1 MKYMLRL
8 NWRENKFQ
16 TMKKKNHLI
25 ALSVLIASLVGCNG
39 GTDSSTTQ
47 PGSNNPTTPTA
58 PSTQQ
63 PEKKTG
69 TVTIGAVEHGSVTA
83 DKMTAEVGADVTF
96 TVTPDENYSVK
107 SFKVNNDEKQ
117 LNDSNQV
124 VVKMVEGGLTVSAE
138 FEINSAAVT
147 ITQADHGSISA
158 DKSTAKIGE
167 NVTFTVAPEAN
178 YVVSSFKVNGADVA
192 LDGNNQAVVVMV
204 AGGLNVTASFELG
217 SGTVTI
223 GTIEHGAVTAD
234 KMTAKIG
241 EDVTFKITSE
251 TGYDVSFFKV
261 NGSDVDY
268 ETKEDSTTGKT
279 YGEAKVKMVSGGLTV
294 TAEFKLGVYPIEWD
308 TPTHGTIAVEGGKTQ
323 ATYGDEVKFIFTP
336 ETGYE
341 IKYLAINEEQVQAID
356 NTYTTIM
363 GEYGLF
369 VNVQF
374 GLENET
380 ITVNAGEHGTIEHK
394 NKVDDSQD
402 YLYGDTAVVTV
413 TPNEGFMIETITVDG
428 KAIEVPEDK
437 KGGYSFEQLVEKD
450 LNISATFTDVHTIS
464 EFTDSVINEI
474 KNAQDIKVKLA
485 GDVTLGVTLP
495 LAKGTTEYD
504 LDGHTI
510 TSTLNGMLRDANID
524 TETLKNKSVTLKN
537 GNIVSN
543 YDKGTVNVIDSSYL
557 AALTLDGVTV
567 SNSSISK
574 VNPITGIYCSS
585 TTETKILNST
595 INIKGSSNLGAY
607 GIGTNNLDGENKTIT
622 IDNTK
627 VTVTSDDFDNTAFL
641 GNTEGIK
648 VVVKN
653 STFTADRQAVIART
667 GNWDISGST
676 FVSTGKWLDAE
687 ANVTTNTKYKT
698 TAGSWGSGNEVVS
711 GGLILGDE
719 RTSAYNTPVVATL
732 KDNKFTVAK
741 GDKMSIHSD
750 GTVATTVTMDAL
762 TAVEAYGYDHDED
775 KTTVVTENNVVKKT
789 LKELNEMTTDDDAN
803 LYVTT
808 GLLTKIENAQYGNL
822 YLTDKATGEEL
833 YVYGTYLDNNYSF
846 DGTKFSFDKG
856 AKVITSDYLGKEIT
870 VAGTFKNYNGTTKE
884 LVNAV
889 VIDSSAEKVAA
900 KVVTEYDAEKGT
912 VTVEEG
918 KLGDKLKVTATP
930 KEGYKVSSIKVNDQ
944 ALTVAEDNTAEF
956 TAELNNKVV
965 VEFVSESAPVAKVY
979 NVSFNKDNNKKIVN
993 GYENNWTNVSDDIT
1007 YNVEN
1012 CNNNGTAEGQIGKT
1026 EWNYIRI
1033 GSKNN
1038 PSVGS
1043 IATATPFVEAIA
1055 ESAITID
1062 KVNVTYIN
1070 SIKLL
1075 VSTSKDFTTDTTTSY
1090 DVKVAKGEQITKIT
1104 TPVANAYYKYVIDC
1118 KQTNK
1123 KIGNGPI
1130 QISKITFTTVAE

>member
-1 MKYMLRL
+1 
-8 NWRENKFQ
+8 
-16 TMKKKNHLI
+16 MKKKNHLI

-39 GTDSSTTQ
+39 GNDSSTTQ

-58 PSTQQ
+58 PSTQK

-158 DKSTAKIGE
+158 DKSNAKIGE

-178 YVVSSFKVNGADVA
+178 YVVSSFKVNDADVA

-223 GTIEHGAVTAD
+223 GAVEHGAITAD

-241 EDVTFKITSE
+241 EDVTFKITSD
-251 TGYDVSFFKV
+251 TGYDVSSFKV
-261 NGSDVDY
+261 NGSDADY
-268 ETKEDSTTGKT
+268 VTKEDSTTGKT
-279 YGEAKVKMVSGGLTV
+279 YWEAKVKMVSGGLTV
-294 TAEFKLGVYPIEWD
+294 TAEFKLGVYSIEWD

-323 ATYGDEVKFIFTP
+323 ATYGEEVKFIFTP

-341 IKYLAINEEQVQAID
+341 IKYLTINEEQVQASD
-356 NTYTTIM
+356 NTYTTTM

-369 VNVQF
+369 VTVQF

-394 NKVDDSQD
+394 NKADDSQD

-437 KGGYSFEQLVEKD
+437 KGGYSFEQSVEKD

-510 TSTLNGMLRDANID
+510 TSTLNGMLRDANTDIA
-524 TETLKNKSVTLKN
+524 TFGNKSVTLKN
-537 GNIVSN
+537 GSIVSN

-557 AALTLDGVTV
+557 AAFTLDGVTV
-567 SNSSISK
+567 SNSSIST

-627 VTVTSDDFDNTAFL
+627 VTVTSDDFDNTGFL

-676 FVSTGKWLDAE
+676 FVSTGKWLNASE

-698 TAGSWGSGNEVVS
+698 TAGSWKAGNEVVS

-789 LKELNEMTTDDDAN
+789 FKELNEMTTDDDAN

-808 GLLTKIENAQYGNL
+808 GVLTKIENAQYGNL

-846 DGTKFSFDKG
+846 DGTEFLFDKG

-870 VAGTFKNYNGTTKE
+870 VAGTFKNYNGTKE

-918 KLGDKLKVTATP
+918 KVGDKLTVTATP

-944 ALTVAEDNTAEF
+944 ALTVADDNTAEF

-965 VEFVSESAPVAKVY
+965 VEFVSDSAPVAKVY
-979 NVSFNKDNNKKIVN
+979 TVSFVKDNCESSTDYVSNKAWKNTTDGLTYSIVN
-993 GYENNWTNVSDDIT
+993 
-1007 YNVEN
+1007 
-1012 CNNNGTAEGQIGKT
+1012 CANNNKGWDFIKA
-1026 EWNYIRI
+1026 
-1033 GSKNN
+1033 GSRKKD
-1038 PSVGS
+1038 S
-1043 IATATPFVEAIA
+1043 IAT
-1055 ESAITID
+1055 ITTD
-1062 KVNVTYIN
+1062 
-1070 SIKLL
+1070 SPLLKLL
-1075 VSTSKDFTTDTTTSY
+1075 LS
-1090 DVKVAKGEQITKIT
+1090 Q
-1104 TPVANAYYKYVIDC
+1104 
-1118 KQTNK
+1118 Q
-1123 KIGNGPI
+1123 
-1130 QISKITFTTVAE
+1130 

>member
-1 MKYMLRL
+1 
-8 NWRENKFQ
+8 
-16 TMKKKNHLI
+16 MKKKNHLI

-39 GTDSSTTQ
+39 GNDSSTTQ

-63 PEKKTG
+63 PVKKTG

-178 YVVSSFKVNGADVA
+178 YVVSSFKVNDADVA

-223 GTIEHGAVTAD
+223 GTFEHGSVTAD

-241 EDVTFKITSE
+241 EDVTFKITSD

-261 NGSDVDY
+261 NGSAVDY
-268 ETKEDSTTGKT
+268 VTKEDSTTGKT

-294 TAEFKLGVYPIEWD
+294 TAEFKLGVYSIEWD
-308 TPTHGTIAVEGGKTQ
+308 TPTHGTIAVEGDKKS

-336 ETGYE
+336 DTGYE
-341 IKYLAINEEQVQAID
+341 IKYLTINEEQVQWAND
-356 NTYTTIM
+356 NTYTTTM

-369 VNVQF
+369 VTVQF

-394 NKVDDSQD
+394 NKADDTQD

-464 EFTDSVINEI
+464 EFTDSVIAEI

-510 TSTLNGMLRDANID
+510 TSTLNGMLRDASTD
-524 TETLKNKSVTLKN
+524 TATFGNKSVTLKN
-537 GNIVSN
+537 GSIISN

-557 AALTLDGVTV
+557 AAFTLDGVTV
-567 SNSSISK
+567 SNSSIST

-585 TTETKILNST
+585 TTETKIFNST

-698 TAGSWGSGNEVVS
+698 TAGSWKSGNEVVS

-808 GLLTKIENAQYGNL
+808 GVLTEIKNTQFGNL

-833 YVYGTYLDNNYSF
+833 YVFGTYLDNTYSF
-846 DGTKFSFDKG
+846 DGTQFSFDQKG
-856 AKVITSDYLGKEIT
+856 AEVITSDYLGKEIT
-870 VAGTFKNYNGTTKE
+870 VAGTFKNFKGTKE

-900 KVVTEYDAEKGT
+900 KVVTEYDAEKGI

-918 KLGDKLKVTATP
+918 KLGDKLTVTATP
-930 KEGYKVSSIKVNDQ
+930 KEGYKVSSIKANDQ
-944 ALTVAEDNTAEF
+944 ALTVADDNTAEF

-979 NVSFNKDNNKKIVN
+979 NVSFNKENNKKGVG
-993 GYENNWTNVSDDIT
+993 GYENEWTNVSDGIT
-1007 YNVEN
+1007 YNVKN
-1012 CNNNGTAEGQIGKT
+1012 CNNNNNG
-1026 EWNYIRI
+1026 WDFIRI
-1033 GSKNN
+1033 GSKKKAY
-1038 PSVGS
+1038 VGS
-1043 IATATPFVEAIA
+1043 IATASAFTEAIA

-1075 VSTSKDFTTDTTTSY
+1075 VSTSVDFKTVTASY
-1090 DVKVAKGEQITKIT
+1090 DVKVASGKQTTKIT
-1104 TPVANAYYKYVIDC
+1104 TPVANAYYKYEIDC
-1118 KQTNK
+1118 KQAK
-1123 KIGNGPI
+1123 DNGPI

>member
-1 MKYMLRL
+1 MLRL
-8 NWRENKFQ
+8 NRRENKFQ

-39 GTDSSTTQ
+39 GNDSSTTQ

-178 YVVSSFKVNGADVA
+178 YVVSSFKVNDVDVA

-223 GTIEHGAVTAD
+223 GTMEHGAVTAD

-251 TGYDVSFFKV
+251 TGYEVNFFKV
-261 NGSDVDY
+261 NGISVKY
-268 ETKEDSTTGKT
+268 EAKEDPTTGKT

-294 TAEFKLGVYPIEWD
+294 TAEFKLAVYTIEWD
-308 TPTHGTIAVEGGKTQ
+308 TPAHGTIAVEGDKAS
-323 ATYGDEVKFIFTP
+323 ATYGEEVKFIFTP

-341 IKYLAINEEQVQAID
+341 IKYLTINEEQVQWAND

-369 VNVQF
+369 VTVQF

-394 NKVDDSQD
+394 NKADDTQD

-428 KAIEVPEDK
+428 KAIQVPEDK

-450 LNISATFTDVHTIS
+450 LNISATFTDVHIIS
-464 EFTDSVINEI
+464 EFTDSVIDEI

-485 GDVTLGVTLP
+485 GDVTLGVALP

-510 TSTLNGMLRDANID
+510 TSTLNGMLRDANTD
-524 TETLKNKSVTLKN
+524 TATFGNKSVTLKN
-537 GNIVSN
+537 GKIISN

-557 AALTLDGVTV
+557 AAFTLDGVTV
-567 SNSSISK
+567 SNSSIST

-627 VTVTSDDFDNTAFL
+627 VTVTSDDFDNTGFL

-676 FVSTGKWLDAE
+676 FVSTGKWLDASE
-687 ANVTTNTKYKT
+687 ANATTNTKYKT
-698 TAGSWGSGNEVVS
+698 TAGSWKTGNEVVS

-732 KDNKFTVAK
+732 KDNKFTVVK

-762 TAVEAYGYDHDED
+762 TAVETYGYDHDED

-808 GLLTKIENAQYGNL
+808 GVLTKIKNAQFGNL

-833 YVYGTYLDNNYSF
+833 YVFGTYLDNNYSF

-870 VAGTFKNYNGTTKE
+870 VAGTFKNSKGTKE
-884 LVNAV
+884 LVSAV

-918 KLGDKLKVTATP
+918 KLGDKLTVTATP

-944 ALTVAEDNTAEF
+944 ALTVADDNKAEF

-965 VEFVSESAPVAKVY
+965 VEFVSDSAPVAKVY
-979 NVSFNKDNNKKIVN
+979 NVLFNKDNNKDKVG
-993 GYENNWTNVSDDIT
+993 GYENEWTNVSDGIT
-1007 YNVEN
+1007 YNVKN
-1012 CNNNGTAEGQIGKT
+1012 CNNNNNG
-1026 EWNYIRI
+1026 WDFIRI
-1033 GSKNN
+1033 GSQKNA
-1038 PSVGS
+1038 SIGS
-1043 IATATPFVEAIA
+1043 IATASPFVEAIA
-1055 ESAITID
+1055 ESTIKID
-1062 KVNVTYIN
+1062 AVTSTSIN

-1075 VSTSKDFTTDTTTSY
+1075 VSTSKDFTTGTATY
-1090 DVKVAKGEQITKIT
+1090 NVNVAEGEQTTKIT
-1104 TPVANAYYKYVIDC
+1104 TPVANAYYRYVIDC
-1118 KQTNK
+1118 KK
-1123 KIGNGPI
+1123 ASKNGPI

>member
-1 MKYMLRL
+1 
-8 NWRENKFQ
+8 
-16 TMKKKNHLI
+16 MKKKNHLI

-147 ITQADHGSISA
+147 ITQANHGSISA

-178 YVVSSFKVNGADVA
+178 YVVSSFKVNDADVA

-223 GTIEHGAVTAD
+223 GTIEHGSVTAD

-279 YGEAKVKMVSGGLTV
+279 YWEAKVKMVSGGLTV
-294 TAEFKLGVYPIEWD
+294 TAEFKLGVYSIDWD
-308 TPTHGTIAVEGGKTQ
+308 APSHGTIAVEGGKTQ
-323 ATYGDEVKFIFTP
+323 ATYGEDVKFIFTP

-341 IKYLAINEEQVQAID
+341 IKSLTINEEQVQWAND
-356 NTYTTIM
+356 NTYTTTM

-394 NKVDDSQD
+394 NKADDSQN
-402 YLYGDTAVVTV
+402 YLYGNTAVVTV
-413 TPNEGFMIETITVDG
+413 TPNEGYMIETITVDG

-510 TSTLNGMLRDANID
+510 TSTLNGMLRDASTDIA
-524 TETLKNKSVTLKN
+524 TFGNKSVTLKN
-537 GNIVSN
+537 GSIVSN

-557 AALTLDGVTV
+557 AAFTLDGVTV
-567 SNSSISK
+567 SNSSIST

-627 VTVTSDDFDNTAFL
+627 VTVTSDDFDNTTFL

-698 TAGSWGSGNEVVS
+698 TAGSWRSGNEVVS

-775 KTTVVTENNVVKKT
+775 ETTVVTENNVVKKT
-789 LKELNEMTTDDDAN
+789 LKELNEMTTDDAN

-808 GLLTKIENAQYGNL
+808 GVLTEIKNTQFGNL

-833 YVYGTYLDNNYSF
+833 YVFGTYLDNNYSF
-846 DGTKFSFDKG
+846 DGTNFSFDKG
-856 AKVITSDYLGKEIT
+856 GAEVITSDYLGKEIT
-870 VAGTFKNYNGTTKE
+870 VAGTFKNFKGTKE

-918 KLGDKLKVTATP
+918 KLGDKLTVTATP

-944 ALTVAEDNTAEF
+944 ALTVTDDNTAEF

-979 NVSFNKDNNKKIVN
+979 TVSFVKANCESSTDYVSNKAWTNTTDGLTYSIVNCANNNKGWDFIK
-993 GYENNWTNVSDDIT
+993 
-1007 YNVEN
+1007 
-1012 CNNNGTAEGQIGKT
+1012 A
-1026 EWNYIRI
+1026 
-1033 GSKNN
+1033 GSKKKD
-1038 PSVGS
+1038 S
-1043 IATATPFVEAIA
+1043 IATITTDSPFAEAIA

-1062 KVNVTYIN
+1062 SVNDKFIN
-1070 SIKLL
+1070 SITLL

-1090 DVKVAKGEQITKIT
+1090 DVNVAEKEQTTKIT
-1104 TPVANAYYKYVIDC
+1104 TPVANAYYRYVIDC
-1118 KQTNK
+1118 KK
-1123 KIGNGPI
+1123 ASSNGPI
-1130 QISKITFTTVAE
+1130 AISKITFTTVAE

>member
-1 MKYMLRL
+1 
-8 NWRENKFQ
+8 
-16 TMKKKNHLI
+16 MKKKNHLI

-124 VVKMVEGGLTVSAE
+124 VVKMVEGGLTVSVE

-178 YVVSSFKVNGADVA
+178 YVVSSFKVNDADVA

-223 GTIEHGAVTAD
+223 GAVEHGAVTAD

-241 EDVTFKITSE
+241 EDVTFKIISD
-251 TGYDVSFFKV
+251 TGYDVSSFKV
-261 NGSDVDY
+261 NASDADY
-268 ETKEDSTTGKT
+268 VTKEDSTTGKT
-279 YGEAKVKMVSGGLTV
+279 YWEAKVKMVEGGLTV

-308 TPTHGTIAVEGGKTQ
+308 APTHGTIAVEGGKTQ
-323 ATYGDEVKFIFTP
+323 ATYGEEVKFIFTP

-341 IKYLAINEEQVQAID
+341 IKYLTINEEPVQWASD
-356 NTYTTIM
+356 NTYTTTM

-369 VNVQF
+369 VTVQF

-437 KGGYSFEQLVEKD
+437 KGRYSFEQLVEKD
-450 LNISATFTDVHTIS
+450 LTISATFTDVHTIS
-464 EFTDSVINEI
+464 EFTDSVIDEI

-485 GDVTLGVTLP
+485 GDVTLGVALP

-510 TSTLNGMLRDANID
+510 TSTLNGMLRDASTDIA
-524 TETLKNKSVTLKN
+524 TFGNKSVTLKN
-537 GNIVSN
+537 GSIISN

-557 AALTLDGVTV
+557 AAFTLDGVTV
-567 SNSSISK
+567 SNSSIST

-698 TAGSWGSGNEVVS
+698 TAGSWKAGNEVVS

-775 KTTVVTENNVVKKT
+775 ETTVVTENNVVKKT

-808 GLLTKIENAQYGNL
+808 GVLTEIKNTQFGNL

-833 YVYGTYLDNNYSF
+833 YVFGTYLDNNYSF
-846 DGTKFSFDKG
+846 DGTNFSFDKG
-856 AKVITSDYLGKEIT
+856 GAEVITSDYLGKEIT
-870 VAGTFKNYNGTTKE
+870 VAGTFKNFKGTKE

-918 KLGDKLKVTATP
+918 KLGDKLTVTATP
-930 KEGYKVSSIKVNDQ
+930 KAGYKVSSIKVNDQ
-944 ALTVAEDNTAEF
+944 ALTVADDNTAEF

-979 NVSFNKDNNKKIVN
+979 TVSFVKANCESSTDYVSNKAWTNTTDGLTYSIVNCANNNKGWDFIK
-993 GYENNWTNVSDDIT
+993 
-1007 YNVEN
+1007 
-1012 CNNNGTAEGQIGKT
+1012 A
-1026 EWNYIRI
+1026 
-1033 GSKNN
+1033 GSRKKD
-1038 PSVGS
+1038 S
-1043 IATATPFVEAIA
+1043 IATITTDSPFAEAIA

-1062 KVNVTYIN
+1062 SVNDKFIN
-1070 SIKLL
+1070 SITLL

-1090 DVKVAKGEQITKIT
+1090 DVNVAEKEQTTKIT
-1104 TPVANAYYKYVIDC
+1104 TPVANAYYRYVIDC
-1118 KQTNK
+1118 KK
-1123 KIGNGPI
+1123 ASSNGPI
-1130 QISKITFTTVAE
+1130 AISKITFTTVAE

>member
-1 MKYMLRL
+1 
-8 NWRENKFQ
+8 
-16 TMKKKNHLI
+16 MKKKNHLI

-39 GTDSSTTQ
+39 GNDSSTTQ

-63 PEKKTG
+63 PVKKTG

-178 YVVSSFKVNGADVA
+178 YVVSSFKVNDADVA
-192 LDGNNQAVVVMV
+192 LDDNNQAVVVMV

-223 GTIEHGAVTAD
+223 GTMEHGAVTAD

-241 EDVTFKITSE
+241 EDVTFKITSD

-261 NGSDVDY
+261 NGSDVGY
-268 ETKEDSTTGKT
+268 VTKEDPTTGKT

-294 TAEFKLGVYPIEWD
+294 TAEFKLGVYSIEWD
-308 TPTHGTIAVEGGKTQ
+308 TPTHGTIAVEGDKKS
-323 ATYGDEVKFIFTP
+323 ATYGEEVKFIFTP

-341 IKYLAINEEQVQAID
+341 IKYLTINEEQVQWASD
-356 NTYTTIM
+356 NTYTTTM

-369 VNVQF
+369 VTVQF

-394 NKVDDSQD
+394 NKADDSQD

-413 TPNEGFMIETITVDG
+413 TPNEGYMIETIIVDG

-464 EFTDSVINEI
+464 EFTDSVIDEI

-485 GDVTLGVTLP
+485 GDVTLGVALP

-510 TSTLNGMLRDANID
+510 TSTLNGMLRDANTD
-524 TETLKNKSVTLKN
+524 TATFVTKSITLKN
-537 GNIVSN
+537 GKIVSN

-557 AALTLDGVTV
+557 AAFTLDGVTV
-567 SNSSISK
+567 SNNTISTD
-574 VNPITGIYCSS
+574 NPITGIYCSS

-627 VTVTSDDFDNTAFL
+627 VTVTSDDFDNTGFL

-676 FVSTGKWLDAE
+676 FVSTGKWLDASE

-698 TAGSWGSGNEVVS
+698 TAGSWKAGNEVVS

-808 GLLTKIENAQYGNL
+808 GVLTEIKNAQYGNL

-833 YVYGTYLDNNYSF
+833 YVFGTYLDNNYSF
-846 DGTKFSFDKG
+846 DGTKFSFGKG
-856 AKVITSDYLGKEIT
+856 AEVITSDYLGKEIT
-870 VAGTFKNYNGTTKE
+870 VAGTFKNFKGTKE

-889 VIDSSAEKVAA
+889 VLDSSAEKVAA

-918 KLGDKLKVTATP
+918 KVGDKLTVTATP

-979 NVSFNKDNNKKIVN
+979 TVSFVKDNCQSSTDYVSGKAWTNTTDGLTYSIVN
-993 GYENNWTNVSDDIT
+993 CANSNK
-1007 YNVEN
+1007 
-1012 CNNNGTAEGQIGKT
+1012 Q
-1026 EWNYIRI
+1026 WNFIRA
-1033 GSKNN
+1033 GSKKQD
-1038 PSVGS
+1038 S
-1043 IATATPFVEAIA
+1043 IGTITTDKPFAEAIA
-1055 ESAITID
+1055 ESTIKID
-1062 KVNVTYIN
+1062 AVTPTSIN

-1075 VSTSKDFTTDTTTSY
+1075 VSTSADFTTDTTTSY
-1090 DVKVAKGEQITKIT
+1090 DVNVAKGEQTTKIT
-1104 TPVANAYYKYVIDC
+1104 TPVANAYYRYVIDC
-1118 KQTNK
+1118 KK
-1123 KIGNGPI
+1123 ASKNGPI
-1130 QISKITFTTVAE
+1130 QISKITFTTVAK

>member
-1 MKYMLRL
+1 
-8 NWRENKFQ
+8 
-16 TMKKKNHLI
+16 MKKKNHLI

-39 GTDSSTTQ
+39 GNDSSTTQ

-167 NVTFTVAPEAN
+167 EVTFTVAPEAN
-178 YVVSSFKVNGADVA
+178 YVVSSFKVNDADVA

-223 GTIEHGAVTAD
+223 GAVEHGAITAD

-241 EDVTFKITSE
+241 EDVTFKITSD
-251 TGYDVSFFKV
+251 TGYDVSSFKV

-268 ETKEDSTTGKT
+268 VTKEDSTTGKT
-279 YGEAKVKMVSGGLTV
+279 YWEAKVKMVSGGLTV
-294 TAEFKLGVYPIEWD
+294 TAEFKLAVYSIEWD

-323 ATYGDEVKFIFTP
+323 ATYGEEVKFIFTP

-341 IKYLAINEEQVQAID
+341 INYLTINGEQVQWASD
-356 NTYTTIM
+356 NTFTTTM

-369 VNVQF
+369 VTVQF

-394 NKVDDSQD
+394 NKLDDSQD

-413 TPNEGFMIETITVDG
+413 TPNEGYMIETITVDG

-437 KGGYSFEQLVEKD
+437 KGGYSFEQSVEKD

-510 TSTLNGMLRDANID
+510 TSTLNGMLRDANTD
-524 TETLKNKSVTLKN
+524 TATFGNKSVTLKN
-537 GNIVSN
+537 GNIISN

-557 AALTLDGVTV
+557 AAFTLDGVTV
-567 SNSSISK
+567 SNSSIST

-648 VVVKN
+648 VIVKN

-676 FVSTGKWLDAE
+676 FVSTGKWLNASE

-698 TAGSWGSGNEVVS
+698 TAGSWKAGNEVVS

-762 TAVEAYGYDHDED
+762 TAVEAYGYDHDEN

-808 GLLTKIENAQYGNL
+808 GVLTKIENAQYGNL

-846 DGTKFSFDKG
+846 DGTNFSFDKG

-870 VAGTFKNYNGTTKE
+870 VAGTFKNFNGTKE

-918 KLGDKLKVTATP
+918 KVGDKLTVTATP

-979 NVSFNKDNNKKIVN
+979 TVSFVKDNCENSTDYVSNKAWKNTTDGLTYSIVN
-993 GYENNWTNVSDDIT
+993 
-1007 YNVEN
+1007 
-1012 CNNNGTAEGQIGKT
+1012 CANNNKGWDFIKA
-1026 EWNYIRI
+1026 
-1033 GSKNN
+1033 GSKKKD
-1038 PSVGS
+1038 S
-1043 IATATPFVEAIA
+1043 IATITTDSPFTEAIA

-1062 KVNVTYIN
+1062 NVNNKFIN

-1075 VSTSKDFTTDTTTSY
+1075 VSTSADFTTDTTTSY
-1090 DVKVAKGEQITKIT
+1090 DVNVAKGEQTTKIK
-1104 TPVANAYYKYVIDC
+1104 TPVANAYYRYVIDC
-1118 KQTNK
+1118 KK
-1123 KIGNGPI
+1123 ASSNGPI
-1130 QISKITFTTVAE
+1130 AISKITFTTVAE

>member
-39 GTDSSTTQ
+39 GNDSSTTQ

-107 SFKVNNDEKQ
+107 SFKVNNDEKK

-178 YVVSSFKVNGADVA
+178 YVVSSFKVNDADVA

-241 EDVTFKITSE
+241 EDVTFKITSD
-251 TGYDVSFFKV
+251 TGYDVSSFKV

-268 ETKEDSTTGKT
+268 VTKEDSTTGKT

-294 TAEFKLGVYPIEWD
+294 TAEFKLAVYSIEWD
-308 TPTHGTIAVEGGKTQ
+308 TPTHGTIAVEGDKTQ
-323 ATYGDEVKFIFTP
+323 ATYGDEVKFVFTP

-341 IKYLAINEEQVQAID
+341 IKYLTINEEPVQWASD
-356 NTYTTIM
+356 NTFTTTM

-369 VNVQF
+369 VTVQF

-464 EFTDSVINEI
+464 EFTDSVIDEI

-510 TSTLNGMLRDANID
+510 TSTLNGMLRDANTD
-524 TETLKNKSVTLKN
+524 TATFGNKSVTLKN
-537 GNIVSN
+537 GSIVSN

-557 AALTLDGVTV
+557 AAFTLDGVTV
-567 SNSSISK
+567 SNSSIST

-627 VTVTSDDFDNTAFL
+627 VTVTSDDFDNTGFL

-676 FVSTGKWLDAE
+676 FVSTGKWLDASE

-698 TAGSWGSGNEVVS
+698 TAGSWKAGNEVVS

-846 DGTKFSFDKG
+846 DGTEFLFDKG

-870 VAGTFKNYNGTTKE
+870 IAGTFKNYNGTKE

-918 KLGDKLKVTATP
+918 KVGDKLTVTATP

-944 ALTVAEDNTAEF
+944 ALTVADDNTAEF

-979 NVSFNKDNNKKIVN
+979 TVSFVKANNEAVNGYNFTWKNTSDNLKFTIVN
-993 GYENNWTNVSDDIT
+993 GNNFDGAWDYVRFGTKKGDSTGTIT
-1007 YNVEN
+1007 
-1012 CNNNGTAEGQIGKT
+1012 TD
-1026 EWNYIRI
+1026 
-1033 GSKNN
+1033 S
-1038 PSVGS
+1038 
-1043 IATATPFVEAIA
+1043 PFAEAIA

-1062 KVNVTYIN
+1062 KVTIASID

-1075 VSTSKDFTTDTTTSY
+1075 VSTSADFKTNTTSY
-1090 DVKVAKGEQITKIT
+1090 NVNVAEGEQTTKIT
-1104 TPVANAYYKYVIDC
+1104 TPVANAYYKYEINC
-1118 KQTNK
+1118 KK
-1123 KIGNGPI
+1123 ASKNGPI

>member
-1 MKYMLRL
+1 
-8 NWRENKFQ
+8 
-16 TMKKKNHLI
+16 MKKKNHLI

-47 PGSNNPTTPTA
+47 PGSTNPTTPTA

-147 ITQADHGSISA
+147 ITQTDHGSISA

-204 AGGLNVTASFELG
+204 ASGLNVTASFELG

-223 GTIEHGAVTAD
+223 GTFEHGAVTAD

-261 NGSDVDY
+261 NGSAVDY
-268 ETKEDSTTGKT
+268 VTKEDSTTGKT

-308 TPTHGTIAVEGGKTQ
+308 PTTHGTIAVESGKTQ
-323 ATYGDEVKFIFTP
+323 ATYGEEVKFIFTP

-341 IKYLAINEEQVQAID
+341 IKYLTVNEEPVQWASD
-356 NTYTTIM
+356 NTYTTTM

-369 VNVQF
+369 VTVQF

-380 ITVNAGEHGTIEHK
+380 ITVNAGEHGTIKHK
-394 NKVDDSQD
+394 NKADDTQD
-402 YLYGDTAVVTV
+402 YLYGDTSVVTV

-464 EFTDSVINEI
+464 EFTDSVIDEI

-510 TSTLNGMLRDANID
+510 TSTLNGMLRDANTDIA
-524 TETLKNKSVTLKN
+524 TFGNKSVTLKN
-537 GNIVSN
+537 GSIISN

-557 AALTLDGVTV
+557 AAFTLDGVTV
-567 SNSSISK
+567 SNSSIST

-676 FVSTGKWLDAE
+676 FVSTGKWLDSE

-698 TAGSWGSGNEVVS
+698 AAGSWKSGNEVVS

-750 GTVATTVTMDAL
+750 GTVKTTVTMDAL

-808 GLLTKIENAQYGNL
+808 GVLTEIKNAQFGNL

-833 YVYGTYLDNNYSF
+833 YVFCTYLDNNYSF
-846 DGTKFSFDKG
+846 DGTNFSFDKG
-856 AKVITSDYLGKEIT
+856 GAEVITSDYLGKEIT
-870 VAGTFKNYNGTTKE
+870 VAGTFKNFKGTKE

-918 KLGDKLKVTATP
+918 KLGDKLTVTATP
-930 KEGYKVSSIKVNDQ
+930 KAGYKVSSIKVNDQ
-944 ALTVAEDNTAEF
+944 TLTVAEDNTAEF

-979 NVSFNKDNNKKIVN
+979 TVSFVKANCESSTDYVSNKAWTNTTDGLTYSIVNCANNNKGWDFIK
-993 GYENNWTNVSDDIT
+993 
-1007 YNVEN
+1007 
-1012 CNNNGTAEGQIGKT
+1012 A
-1026 EWNYIRI
+1026 
-1033 GSKNN
+1033 GSSKKD
-1038 PSVGS
+1038 S
-1043 IATATPFVEAIA
+1043 IATITTDSPFAEAIA

-1062 KVNVTYIN
+1062 SVNDAYIN
-1070 SIKLL
+1070 SITLL
-1075 VSTSKDFTTDTTTSY
+1075 VSSSADFKTNTASY
-1090 DVKVAKGEQITKIT
+1090 DVKVAKGEQTTKIK

-1118 KQTNK
+1118 KQSK
-1123 KIGNGPI
+1123 KNGPI
-1130 QISKITFTTVAE
+1130 AISKITFTTVAE

>member
-47 PGSNNPTTPTA
+47 PGSTNPTTPTA

-167 NVTFTVAPEAN
+167 KVTFTVAPEAN
-178 YVVSSFKVNGADVA
+178 YVVSSFKANGADVA

-223 GTIEHGAVTAD
+223 GTFEHGAVTAD

-261 NGSDVDY
+261 NGSAVDY
-268 ETKEDSTTGKT
+268 VTKEDSTTGKT

-294 TAEFKLGVYPIEWD
+294 TAEFKLGVYSIEWD
-308 TPTHGTIAVEGGKTQ
+308 PTTHGTIAVESGKTQ
-323 ATYGDEVKFIFTP
+323 ATYGEEVKFVFTP

-341 IKYLAINEEQVQAID
+341 IKYLTVNEEQVQWASD
-356 NTYTTIM
+356 NTYTTTM

-369 VNVQF
+369 VTVQF

-394 NKVDDSQD
+394 NKADDTQD
-402 YLYGDTAVVTV
+402 YLYGDTSVVTV

-510 TSTLNGMLRDANID
+510 TSTLNGMLRDANTDIA
-524 TETLKNKSVTLKN
+524 TFGNKSVTLKN
-537 GNIVSN
+537 GSIISN

-557 AALTLDGVTV
+557 AAFTLDGVTV
-567 SNSSISK
+567 SNSSIST

-676 FVSTGKWLDAE
+676 FVSTGKWLDSE

-698 TAGSWGSGNEVVS
+698 AAGSWNSGNEVVS

-719 RTSAYNTPVVATL
+719 STSAYNTPVVATL

-833 YVYGTYLDNNYSF
+833 YVYGTYLDNNYLF
-846 DGTKFSFDKG
+846 DGTNFSFDKG
-856 AKVITSDYLGKEIT
+856 GAEVITSDYLGKEIT
-870 VAGTFKNYNGTTKE
+870 VAGTFKNFKGTKE

-889 VIDSSAEKVAA
+889 VIDSSVEKVAS

-979 NVSFNKDNNKKIVN
+979 TVSFVKANNEAVN
-993 GYENNWTNVSDDIT
+993 GYNFTWKNTSDNLKFTIANGNNFDGAWDYVRFGTKKGDSTGTIT
-1007 YNVEN
+1007 
-1012 CNNNGTAEGQIGKT
+1012 TD
-1026 EWNYIRI
+1026 
-1033 GSKNN
+1033 S
-1038 PSVGS
+1038 
-1043 IATATPFVEAIA
+1043 PFAEAIA

-1062 KVNVTYIN
+1062 KVTIASID

-1075 VSTSKDFTTDTTTSY
+1075 VSTSADFKTNTTSY
-1090 DVKVAKGEQITKIT
+1090 NVNVAEGEQTTKIT
-1104 TPVANAYYKYVIDC
+1104 TPVANAYYKYEINC
-1118 KQTNK
+1118 KK
-1123 KIGNGPI
+1123 ASKNGPI

>member
-1 MKYMLRL
+1 
-8 NWRENKFQ
+8 
-16 TMKKKNHLI
+16 MKKKNHLI

-178 YVVSSFKVNGADVA
+178 YVVSSFKVNDADVA

-223 GTIEHGAVTAD
+223 GAVEHGAVTAD

-268 ETKEDSTTGKT
+268 ETNEDSTTEKT
-279 YGEAKVKMVSGGLTV
+279 YWEAKVKMVSGGLTV

-308 TPTHGTIAVEGGKTQ
+308 TPAHGTIAVESGKTQ
-323 ATYGDEVKFIFTP
+323 ATYGEEVKFIFTP

-341 IKYLAINEEQVQAID
+341 IKYLAINDGQVQWASD
-356 NTYTTIM
+356 NTYTTTM

-394 NKVDDSQD
+394 NKVDDSQN
-402 YLYGDTAVVTV
+402 YFYGDTAVVTV

-428 KAIEVPEDK
+428 KVIEVPEDK

-510 TSTLNGMLRDANID
+510 TSTLDGMLSVAKTDAG
-524 TETLKNKSVTLKN
+524 NKSVTLKN
-537 GNIVSN
+537 GSIISN
-543 YDKGTVNVIDSSYL
+543 YDKGTVNVIDSSNL
-557 AALTLDGVTV
+557 AAFTLDGVTV
-567 SNSSISK
+567 SNSSISTN
-574 VNPITGIYCSS
+574 NPITGIYCSS

-607 GIGTNNLDGENKTIT
+607 GIGTNNTDGENKTIT

-676 FVSTGKWLDAE
+676 FVSTGKWLDSE

-698 TAGSWGSGNEVVS
+698 TAGSWKSGNEVVS

-719 RTSAYNTPVVATL
+719 STSAYNTPVVATL

-750 GTVATTVTMDAL
+750 GTVATKVTMDAL

-808 GLLTKIENAQYGNL
+808 GVLTEIKNAQFGNL

-833 YVYGTYLDNNYSF
+833 YVHGTYLDNTYSF
-846 DGTKFSFDKG
+846 DGTKFSFDQKG
-856 AKVITSDYLGKEIT
+856 AEVITSDYLGKEIT
-870 VAGTFKNYNGTTKE
+870 IAGTFQNYQGTTKE

-918 KLGDKLKVTATP
+918 KLGDKLTVTATP

-979 NVSFNKDNNKKIVN
+979 NVLFNKENNKKGVG
-993 GYENNWTNVSDDIT
+993 GYDKEWTNVSDGIT
-1007 YNVEN
+1007 YNVKN
-1012 CNNNGTAEGQIGKT
+1012 CNNNNND
-1026 EWNYIRI
+1026 WNYIRI
-1033 GSKNN
+1033 GYTKG

-1043 IATATPFVEAIA
+1043 IATASPFVEAIA

-1062 KVNVTYIN
+1062 KVNVAYIN

-1075 VSTSKDFTTDTTTSY
+1075 VSTSADFTTDTKTY
-1090 DVKVAKGEQITKIT
+1090 DVNVAAEVQTTKIT

-1118 KQTNK
+1118 KK
-1123 KIGNGPI
+1123 ASKNGPI

>member
-1 MKYMLRL
+1 
-8 NWRENKFQ
+8 
-16 TMKKKNHLI
+16 MKKKNHLI

-39 GTDSSTTQ
+39 GNDSSTTQ

-178 YVVSSFKVNGADVA
+178 YVVSSFKVNDADVA

-241 EDVTFKITSE
+241 EDVTFKITSD
-251 TGYDVSFFKV
+251 TGYDVNFFKV
-261 NGSDVDY
+261 NGSDVRY
-268 ETKEDSTTGKT
+268 ETKEDPTTGKT

-294 TAEFKLGVYPIEWD
+294 TAEFKLAVYTIEWD
-308 TPTHGTIAVEGGKTQ
+308 TPTHGTIAVEGDKTK
-323 ATYGDEVKFIFTP
+323 ATYGEEVKFIFTP

-341 IKYLAINEEQVQAID
+341 IKYLTINEEQVQWASD

-369 VNVQF
+369 VTVQF

-394 NKVDDSQD
+394 NKVDDTQD

-428 KAIEVPEDK
+428 KAIQVPEDK

-464 EFTDSVINEI
+464 EFTDSVIDEI

-504 LDGHTI
+504 LGGHTI
-510 TSTLNGMLRDANID
+510 TSTLNGMLRDANTD
-524 TETLKNKSVTLKN
+524 TATFGNKSVTLKN
-537 GNIVSN
+537 GSIISN

-557 AALTLDGVTV
+557 AAFTLDGVTV
-567 SNSSISK
+567 SNSTIST

-627 VTVTSDDFDNTAFL
+627 VTVTSDDFDNTGFL

-676 FVSTGKWLDAE
+676 FVSTGKWLDASE

-698 TAGSWGSGNEVVS
+698 TAGSWNSGNEVVS

-750 GTVATTVTMDAL
+750 GAVATTVTMDAL

-775 KTTVVTENNVVKKT
+775 ETTVVTENNVVKKT

-808 GLLTKIENAQYGNL
+808 GVLTEIKNTQFGNL

-833 YVYGTYLDNNYSF
+833 YVFGTYLDNNYSF

-870 VAGTFKNYNGTTKE
+870 VAGTFKNFKGTKE

-889 VIDSSAEKVAA
+889 VIDSSDEKIAA

-918 KLGDKLKVTATP
+918 KLGDKLTVTATP

-944 ALTVAEDNTAEF
+944 ALTVADDNTAEF

-965 VEFVSESAPVAKVY
+965 VEFVSDSAPVAKVY
-979 NVSFNKDNNKKIVN
+979 TVSFVKANNEAANDYVSTWKNTSDNLKFTIAN
-993 GYENNWTNVSDDIT
+993 GNN
-1007 YNVEN
+1007 YQ
-1012 CNNNGTAEGQIGKT
+1012 GTWDYVKF
-1026 EWNYIRI
+1026 
-1033 GSKNN
+1033 GSKKVA
-1038 PSVGS
+1038 SKGTITTDS
-1043 IATATPFVEAIA
+1043 PFAEAIA

-1062 KVNVTYIN
+1062 KVNDASIN

-1075 VSTSKDFTTDTTTSY
+1075 VSTSANFTTDTTTSY
-1090 DVKVAKGEQITKIT
+1090 DVNVAKGEQTTKIK
-1104 TPVANAYYKYVIDC
+1104 TPVANAYYRYVIDC
-1118 KQTNK
+1118 KK
-1123 KIGNGPI
+1123 ASNGSI

>member
-1 MKYMLRL
+1 
-8 NWRENKFQ
+8 
-16 TMKKKNHLI
+16 MKKKNHLI

-47 PGSNNPTTPTA
+47 PGSNNPITPTA

-69 TVTIGAVEHGSVTA
+69 TVTIGAVEHGRVTA

-167 NVTFTVAPEAN
+167 
-178 YVVSSFKVNGADVA
+178 
-192 LDGNNQAVVVMV
+192 
-204 AGGLNVTASFELG
+204 
-217 SGTVTI
+217 
-223 GTIEHGAVTAD
+223 
-234 KMTAKIG
+234 
-241 EDVTFKITSE
+241 DVTFKITSE

-261 NGSDVDY
+261 NGSAVDY
-268 ETKEDSTTGKT
+268 VTKEDSTTGKT

-308 TPTHGTIAVEGGKTQ
+308 PTTHGTIAVESGKTQ
-323 ATYGDEVKFIFTP
+323 ATYGEEVKFVFTP

-341 IKYLAINEEQVQAID
+341 IKYLTINEEPVQWASD
-356 NTYTTIM
+356 NTYTTTM

-369 VNVQF
+369 VTVQF

-394 NKVDDSQD
+394 NKADDTQD

-510 TSTLNGMLRDANID
+510 TSTLNGMLRDANTD
-524 TETLKNKSVTLKN
+524 TATFGNKSVTLKN
-537 GNIVSN
+537 GSIISN

-557 AALTLDGVTV
+557 AAFTLDGVTV
-567 SNSSISK
+567 SNSSIST

-698 TAGSWGSGNEVVS
+698 TAGSWKFGNEVVS

-719 RTSAYNTPVVATL
+719 RTDAYNTPVVATL

-789 LKELNEMTTDDDAN
+789 LKELNEMTTDDDAI

-808 GLLTKIENAQYGNL
+808 GVLTEIKNAQNGNL

-833 YVYGTYLDNNYSF
+833 YVFGTYLDNNYSF
-846 DGTKFSFDKG
+846 DGTNFSFDKG
-856 AKVITSDYLGKEIT
+856 GAEVITSDYLGKEIT
-870 VAGTFKNYNGTTKE
+870 VAGTFKNFKGTKE

-889 VIDSSAEKVAA
+889 VIDSSVEKVAA
-900 KVVTEYDAEKGT
+900 KIVTEYDAEKGT

-918 KLGDKLKVTATP
+918 KLGDKLTVTATP
-930 KEGYKVSSIKVNDQ
+930 KAGYKVSSVKVNDQ

-979 NVSFNKDNNKKIVN
+979 TVSFVKANCGKGSTDYYQNKVWKNTTDGLTYSIVN
-993 GYENNWTNVSDDIT
+993 
-1007 YNVEN
+1007 
-1012 CNNNGTAEGQIGKT
+1012 CANNGSKD
-1026 EWNYIRI
+1026 WDYI
-1033 GSKNN
+1033 K
-1038 PSVGS
+1038 VGS
-1043 IATATPFVEAIA
+1043 NRQDSIGTITTDSPFAEAIA

-1062 KVNVTYIN
+1062 KVNDAYIN

-1075 VSTSKDFTTDTTTSY
+1075 VSTSADFTTDTTTSY
-1090 DVKVAKGEQITKIT
+1090 DVKVANREQTTKIK
-1104 TPVANAYYKYVIDC
+1104 TPVANAYYRYVIDC
-1118 KQTNK
+1118 KQSK
-1123 KIGNGPI
+1123 KNGPI
-1130 QISKITFTTVAE
+1130 AISKITFTTVAE

>member
-1 MKYMLRL
+1 MLRL

-178 YVVSSFKVNGADVA
+178 YVVSSFKVNDADVA

-223 GTIEHGAVTAD
+223 GTMEHGAVTAD

-251 TGYDVSFFKV
+251 TGYEVNFFKV
-261 NGSDVDY
+261 NGISVKY
-268 ETKEDSTTGKT
+268 EAKEDPTTGKT

-294 TAEFKLGVYPIEWD
+294 TAEFKLAVYTIEWD
-308 TPTHGTIAVEGGKTQ
+308 TPAHGTIAVEGDKAS
-323 ATYGDEVKFIFTP
+323 ATYGEEVKFIFTP

-341 IKYLAINEEQVQAID
+341 IKYLTINEEQVQWASD

-369 VNVQF
+369 VTVQF

-394 NKVDDSQD
+394 NKADDTQD

-428 KAIEVPEDK
+428 KTIQVPEDK

-485 GDVTLGVTLP
+485 GDVTLGVALP

-504 LDGHTI
+504 LGGHTI
-510 TSTLNGMLRDANID
+510 TSTLNGMLRDANTD
-524 TETLKNKSVTLKN
+524 TATFGNKSVTLKN
-537 GNIVSN
+537 GKIISN

-557 AALTLDGVTV
+557 AAFTLDGVTV
-567 SNSSISK
+567 SNSSIST

-627 VTVTSDDFDNTAFL
+627 VTVTSDDFDNTGFL

-676 FVSTGKWLDAE
+676 FVSTGKWLDASE

-698 TAGSWGSGNEVVS
+698 TAGSWKTGNEVVS

-732 KDNKFTVAK
+732 KDNKFTVVK

-762 TAVEAYGYDHDED
+762 TAVETYGYDHDED

-870 VAGTFKNYNGTTKE
+870 VAGTFKNYNGTKE
-884 LVNAV
+884 LVNTV

-918 KLGDKLKVTATP
+918 KVGDKLTVTATP

-944 ALTVAEDNTAEF
+944 ALTVADDNTAEF

-979 NVSFNKDNNKKIVN
+979 TVSFVKANNEAVN
-993 GYENNWTNVSDDIT
+993 GYNFTWKNTSDNLKFTIANGNN
-1007 YNVEN
+1007 YQ
-1012 CNNNGTAEGQIGKT
+1012 GTWDYVKF
-1026 EWNYIRI
+1026 
-1033 GSKNN
+1033 GSKKVA
-1038 PSVGS
+1038 SKGTITTDS
-1043 IATATPFVEAIA
+1043 PFAEAIA

-1062 KVNVTYIN
+1062 KVNDASIN

-1075 VSTSKDFTTDTTTSY
+1075 VSTSANFTTDTTTSY
-1090 DVKVAKGEQITKIT
+1090 DVNVAKGEQTTKIK
-1104 TPVANAYYKYVIDC
+1104 TPVANAYYRYVIDC
-1118 KQTNK
+1118 KK
-1123 KIGNGPI
+1123 ASNGSI

>member
-1 MKYMLRL
+1 
-8 NWRENKFQ
+8 
-16 TMKKKNHLI
+16 MKKKNHLI

-39 GTDSSTTQ
+39 GNDSSTTQ

-138 FEINSAAVT
+138 FEINSAVVT

-167 NVTFTVAPEAN
+167 
-178 YVVSSFKVNGADVA
+178 
-192 LDGNNQAVVVMV
+192 
-204 AGGLNVTASFELG
+204 
-217 SGTVTI
+217 
-223 GTIEHGAVTAD
+223 
-234 KMTAKIG
+234 
-241 EDVTFKITSE
+241 DVTFKITSD
-251 TGYDVSFFKV
+251 TGYDVNFFKV
-261 NGSDVDY
+261 NGISVKY
-268 ETKEDSTTGKT
+268 EAKEDPTTGKT

-294 TAEFKLGVYPIEWD
+294 TAEFKLAVYTIEWD
-308 TPTHGTIAVEGGKTQ
+308 TPAHGTIVVEGDKKS
-323 ATYGDEVKFIFTP
+323 ATYGEEVKFIFTP

-341 IKYLAINEEQVQAID
+341 IKYLTINEEQVQWASD

-369 VNVQF
+369 VTIQF

-394 NKVDDSQD
+394 NKADDSQD

-485 GDVTLGVTLP
+485 GDVTLGVALP

-510 TSTLNGMLRDANID
+510 TSTLNGMLRDANTD
-524 TETLKNKSVTLKN
+524 TATFGNKSVTLKN
-537 GNIVSN
+537 GKIISN

-557 AALTLDGVTV
+557 AAFTLDGVTV
-567 SNSSISK
+567 SNSSIST

-687 ANVTTNTKYKT
+687 SNVTTNTKYKT
-698 TAGSWGSGNEVVS
+698 TAGSWSSGNEVVS

-719 RTSAYNTPVVATL
+719 RTTAYNTPVVATL

-870 VAGTFKNYNGTTKE
+870 VAGTFKNYNGTKE
-884 LVNAV
+884 LVNTV

-918 KLGDKLKVTATP
+918 KVGDKLTVTATP

-944 ALTVAEDNTAEF
+944 ALTVADDNTAEF

-979 NVSFNKDNNKKIVN
+979 TVSFVKANNEAVN
-993 GYENNWTNVSDDIT
+993 GYNFTWKNTSDNLKFTIANGNNFDGAWDYVRFGTKKGDSTGTITNDS
-1007 YNVEN
+1007 
-1012 CNNNGTAEGQIGKT
+1012 
-1026 EWNYIRI
+1026 
-1033 GSKNN
+1033 
-1038 PSVGS
+1038 
-1043 IATATPFVEAIA
+1043 PFAEAIA

-1062 KVNVTYIN
+1062 KVTIASID
-1070 SIKLL
+1070 SIKLF
-1075 VSTSKDFTTDTTTSY
+1075 VSTSADFKTNTTSY
-1090 DVKVAKGEQITKIT
+1090 NVNVAEGKQITKIT
-1104 TPVANAYYKYVIDC
+1104 TPVANAYYKYEIKC
-1118 KQTNK
+1118 KK
-1123 KIGNGPI
+1123 ASKNGII

>member
-1 MKYMLRL
+1 
-8 NWRENKFQ
+8 
-16 TMKKKNHLI
+16 MKKKNHLI

-39 GTDSSTTQ
+39 GNDSSTTK

-83 DKMTAEVGADVTF
+83 DKMTAEVSADVTF

-178 YVVSSFKVNGADVA
+178 YVVSSFKVNDADVA

-223 GTIEHGAVTAD
+223 GTVEHGAVTAD

-241 EDVTFKITSE
+241 EDVTFKITSD
-251 TGYDVSFFKV
+251 TGYDVSSFKV

-268 ETKEDSTTGKT
+268 VTKEDSTTGKT
-279 YGEAKVKMVSGGLTV
+279 YWEAKVKMVEGGLTV
-294 TAEFKLGVYPIEWD
+294 FAEFKLGVYSIEWD
-308 TPTHGTIAVEGGKTQ
+308 APTHGTIAVEGGKTS
-323 ATYGDEVKFIFTP
+323 ATYGEDVKFVFTP

-341 IKYLAINEEQVQAID
+341 IKYLTINEEPVQWASD
-356 NTYTTIM
+356 NTFTTTM

-369 VNVQF
+369 VTVQF

-402 YLYGDTAVVTV
+402 YKYGDTAVVTV
-413 TPNEGFMIETITVDG
+413 TPNEGFMIETITVNG

-464 EFTDSVINEI
+464 EFTDSVIAEI

-510 TSTLNGMLRDANID
+510 TSTLNGMLRDANTDIA
-524 TETLKNKSVTLKN
+524 TFGNKSVTLKN
-537 GNIVSN
+537 GSIVSN

-557 AALTLDGVTV
+557 AAFTLDGVTV
-567 SNSSISK
+567 SNSSIST

-676 FVSTGKWLDAE
+676 FVSTGKWLDASE

-698 TAGSWGSGNEVVS
+698 TAGSWKAGNEVVS

-775 KTTVVTENNVVKKT
+775 ETTVVTENNVVKKT
-789 LKELNEMTTDDDAN
+789 LKELNEMATDDDAN

-808 GLLTKIENAQYGNL
+808 GVLTEIKNALFGNL
-822 YLTDKATGEEL
+822 YLTDKVTGEEL
-833 YVYGTYLDNNYSF
+833 YVHGTYLDSNYSF
-846 DGTKFSFDKG
+846 DGTQFSFDKG

-870 VAGTFKNYNGTTKE
+870 VAGTFQNFKGTKE

-900 KVVTEYDAEKGT
+900 KVVTEYDVEKGT

-918 KLGDKLKVTATP
+918 KLGDKLTVTATP

-979 NVSFNKDNNKKIVN
+979 TVSFVKDNNEAVN
-993 GYENNWTNVSDDIT
+993 GYNFTWKNTSDNLKFTIANGNNFDGAWDYVRFGTKKGDSTGTIT
-1007 YNVEN
+1007 
-1012 CNNNGTAEGQIGKT
+1012 TD
-1026 EWNYIRI
+1026 
-1033 GSKNN
+1033 S
-1038 PSVGS
+1038 
-1043 IATATPFVEAIA
+1043 PFAEAIA

-1062 KVNVTYIN
+1062 KVTIASID

-1075 VSTSKDFTTDTTTSY
+1075 VSTSADFKTNTTSY
-1090 DVKVAKGEQITKIT
+1090 NVNVAEGEQTTKIT
-1104 TPVANAYYKYVIDC
+1104 TPVANAYYKYEINC
-1118 KQTNK
+1118 KK
-1123 KIGNGPI
+1123 ASKNGPI

>member
-1 MKYMLRL
+1 
-8 NWRENKFQ
+8 
-16 TMKKKNHLI
+16 MKKKNYLI

-241 EDVTFKITSE
+241 EDVTFKITSD

-294 TAEFKLGVYPIEWD
+294 TAEFKLGVYPIDWD
-308 TPTHGTIAVEGGKTQ
+308 APSHGTIAVEGGKTQ

-369 VNVQF
+369 VTVQF

-510 TSTLNGMLRDANID
+510 TSTLNGMLRDANTDIA
-524 TETLKNKSVTLKN
+524 TFGNKSVTLKN
-537 GNIVSN
+537 GSVISN

-557 AALTLDGVTV
+557 AAFTLDGVTV
-567 SNSSISK
+567 SNSSIST

-676 FVSTGKWLDAE
+676 FVSTGKWLNAE

-698 TAGSWGSGNEVVS
+698 TAGSWRSGNEVVS

-762 TAVEAYGYDHDED
+762 TAVEAYGYDYDED
-775 KTTVVTENNVVKKT
+775 ETTVVTENNVVKSNIAEVVAKSA
-789 LKELNEMTTDDDAN
+789 KDDTK
-803 LYVTT
+803 LYYVTGVVKDIYDEAHGNIHLLDKTT
-808 GLLTKIENAQYGNL
+808 GQSMI
-822 YLTDKATGEEL
+822 
-833 YVYGTYLDNNYSF
+833 VYGTYLTNEYSF
-846 DGTKFSFDKG
+846 DGTKFSFKQSDSTP
-856 AKVITSDYLGKEIT
+856 ITKEYIGKEIT
-870 VAGTFKNYNGTTKE
+870 VAGTLGLYGGAGQIANGFVLDAKADKYNDDLT
-884 LVNAV
+884 V
-889 VIDSSAEKVAA
+889 S
-900 KVVTEYDAEKGT
+900 YDNNKGT
-912 VTVEEG
+912 VVLSKENPQ
-918 KLGDKLKVTATP
+918 LGDEVTITATP
-930 KEGYKVSSIKVNDQ
+930 KEGYRLSKVTLKTIDDVESDITSTLK
-944 ALTVAEDNTAEF
+944 F
-956 TAELNNKVV
+956 TAGLKDTIT
-965 VEFVSESAPVAKVY
+965 VEFVSDSAPVATVHE
-979 NVSFNKDNNKKIVN
+979 VVFNSKNNSKGN
-993 GYENNWTNVSDDIT
+993 SSYTDSWTNTTDGVT
-1007 YNVEN
+1007 YNISN
-1012 CNNNGTAEGQIGKT
+1012 ANNNNNGWSYIKTGKNCTITTAAPFANAISST
-1026 EWNYIRI
+1026 TI
-1033 GSKNN
+1033 
-1038 PSVGS
+1038 S
-1043 IATATPFVEAIA
+1043 ID
-1055 ESAITID
+1055 AITV
-1062 KVNVTYIN
+1062 KNVT
-1070 SIKLL
+1070 SIKLY
-1075 VSTSKDFTTDTTTSY
+1075 VSTDSTFTKDVQTFEIEKKKGDIQTT
-1090 DVKVAKGEQITKIT
+1090 ITNPI
-1104 TPVANAYYKYVIDC
+1104 ANAYYKYELKSTSTKSITIT
-1118 KQTNK
+1118 KL
-1123 KIGNGPI
+1123 
-1130 QISKITFTTVAE
+1130 TFTEAVE

>member
-1 MKYMLRL
+1 
-8 NWRENKFQ
+8 
-16 TMKKKNHLI
+16 MKKKNHLI

-39 GTDSSTTQ
+39 GNDSSTTQ

-69 TVTIGAVEHGSVTA
+69 IVTIGAVEHGSVTA

-178 YVVSSFKVNGADVA
+178 YVVSSFKVNDADVA

-241 EDVTFKITSE
+241 EDVTFKITSD
-251 TGYDVSFFKV
+251 TGYDVSSFKV

-268 ETKEDSTTGKT
+268 ETKEDSTTGK
-279 YGEAKVKMVSGGLTV
+279 YWEAKVKMVSGGLTV
-294 TAEFKLGVYPIEWD
+294 TAEFKLAVYSIEWD
-308 TPTHGTIAVEGGKTQ
+308 TPTHGTIAVEGGKTS

-341 IKYLAINEEQVQAID
+341 IKYLAINEEPVQWASD
-356 NTYTTIM
+356 NTYTTTM

-369 VNVQF
+369 VTVQF

-380 ITVNAGEHGTIEHK
+380 VTVNAGEHGTIEHK
-394 NKVDDSQD
+394 NKLDDSQD
-402 YLYGDTAVVTV
+402 YKYGDTAVVTV

-428 KAIEVPEDK
+428 KVIEVPEDK

-464 EFTDSVINEI
+464 EFTDSVIAEI

-510 TSTLNGMLRDANID
+510 TSTLNGMLRDANTDIA
-524 TETLKNKSVTLKN
+524 TFGSKSVTLKN
-537 GNIVSN
+537 GNIISN

-557 AALTLDGVTV
+557 AAFTLDGVTV
-567 SNSSISK
+567 SNSSIST

-676 FVSTGKWLDAE
+676 FVSTGKWLDASE

-698 TAGSWGSGNEVVS
+698 TAGSWKAGNEVVS

-719 RTSAYNTPVVATL
+719 TTSAYNTPVVATL

-775 KTTVVTENNVVKKT
+775 KTTVVTENNVVKSNIAEVVAKSE
-789 LKELNEMTTDDDAN
+789 KDDTK
-803 LYVTT
+803 LYYVTGVVKDIYDETHGNIHLLDKTT
-808 GLLTKIENAQYGNL
+808 GQSMI
-822 YLTDKATGEEL
+822 
-833 YVYGTYLDNNYSF
+833 VYGTYLTNEYSF
-846 DGTKFSFDKG
+846 DESKFSFKQSDSTP
-856 AKVITSDYLGKEIT
+856 ITKEYIGKEIT
-870 VAGTFKNYNGTTKE
+870 VAGTLGFHGGAGQIVNGFVLDAKADKYNDDLT
-884 LVNAV
+884 V
-889 VIDSSAEKVAA
+889 S
-900 KVVTEYDAEKGT
+900 YDNSKGT
-912 VTVEEG
+912 VVLSKENPQ
-918 KLGDKLKVTATP
+918 LGDEVTITATP
-930 KEGYKVSSIKVNDQ
+930 KEGYRLSKVTLKTIDDVESDITSTLK
-944 ALTVAEDNTAEF
+944 F
-956 TAELNNKVV
+956 TAGLKDTIT
-965 VEFVSESAPVAKVY
+965 VEFVSDSAPVATVHE
-979 NVSFNKDNNKKIVN
+979 VVFNSKNNSKGN
-993 GYENNWTNVSDDIT
+993 SSYTDSWTNTTDGVT
-1007 YNVEN
+1007 YNISN
-1012 CNNNGTAEGQIGKT
+1012 ANNNNNGWSYIKTGKNCTITTAAPFANAILST
-1026 EWNYIRI
+1026 TI
-1033 GSKNN
+1033 
-1038 PSVGS
+1038 S
-1043 IATATPFVEAIA
+1043 ID
-1055 ESAITID
+1055 AITV
-1062 KVNVTYIN
+1062 KNVT
-1070 SIKLL
+1070 SIKLY
-1075 VSTSKDFTTDTTTSY
+1075 VSTDSTFTKDVQTFEIEKKKGDIQTT
-1090 DVKVAKGEQITKIT
+1090 ITNPI
-1104 TPVANAYYKYVIDC
+1104 ANAYYKYELKSTSTKSITIT
-1118 KQTNK
+1118 KL
-1123 KIGNGPI
+1123 
-1130 QISKITFTTVAE
+1130 TFTEAVE

>member
-1 MKYMLRL
+1 
-8 NWRENKFQ
+8 
-16 TMKKKNHLI
+16 MKKKNHLI

-39 GTDSSTTQ
+39 GNDSSTTQ

-83 DKMTAEVGADVTF
+83 DKMTA
-96 TVTPDENYSVK
+96 
-107 SFKVNNDEKQ
+107 
-117 LNDSNQV
+117 
-124 VVKMVEGGLTVSAE
+124 
-138 FEINSAAVT
+138 
-147 ITQADHGSISA
+147 
-158 DKSTAKIGE
+158 
-167 NVTFTVAPEAN
+167 
-178 YVVSSFKVNGADVA
+178 
-192 LDGNNQAVVVMV
+192 
-204 AGGLNVTASFELG
+204 
-217 SGTVTI
+217 
-223 GTIEHGAVTAD
+223 
-234 KMTAKIG
+234 KIG
-241 EDVTFKITSE
+241 EDVTFKITSD
-251 TGYDVSFFKV
+251 TGYDVSSFKV
-261 NGSDVDY
+261 NGSDVEY
-268 ETKEDSTTGKT
+268 VTKEDSTTGKT

-294 TAEFKLGVYPIEWD
+294 TAEFKLAVYSIEWD
-308 TPTHGTIAVEGGKTQ
+308 TPTHGTIAVEGDKTQ
-323 ATYGDEVKFIFTP
+323 ATYGDEVKFVFTP

-341 IKYLAINEEQVQAID
+341 IKYLTINEEPVQWASD
-356 NTYTTIM
+356 NTFTTTM

-369 VNVQF
+369 VTVQF

-394 NKVDDSQD
+394 NKADDSQD
-402 YLYGDTAVVTV
+402 YKYGDTAVVTV
-413 TPNEGFMIETITVDG
+413 TPNEGYMIETITVDG

-437 KGGYSFEQLVEKD
+437 KGGYSFEQSVEKD

-510 TSTLNGMLRDANID
+510 TSTLNGMLRDANTD
-524 TETLKNKSVTLKN
+524 TTTLGNKSVTLKN

-557 AALTLDGVTV
+557 AAFTLDGVTV
-567 SNSSISK
+567 SNSSIST

-676 FVSTGKWLDAE
+676 FVSTGKWLDASE

-698 TAGSWGSGNEVVS
+698 TAGSWKAGNEVVS

-719 RTSAYNTPVVATL
+719 RTSAYNTPVVAAL
-732 KDNKFTVAK
+732 KNNKFTVAK

-789 LKELNEMTTDDDAN
+789 FKELNEMTTDDDAN

-808 GLLTKIENAQYGNL
+808 GVLTKIENAQFGNL

-846 DGTKFSFDKG
+846 DGTEFLFDKG

-870 VAGTFKNYNGTTKE
+870 IAGTFQNYNGTKE

-918 KLGDKLKVTATP
+918 KVGDKLTVTATP

-979 NVSFNKDNNKKIVN
+979 TVSFVKDNCESSTDYFSNKAWKNTTDGLTYSIVN
-993 GYENNWTNVSDDIT
+993 CANDNKGWDFIK
-1007 YNVEN
+1007 
-1012 CNNNGTAEGQIGKT
+1012 A
-1026 EWNYIRI
+1026 
-1033 GSKNN
+1033 GSKKYD
-1038 PSVGS
+1038 S
-1043 IATATPFVEAIA
+1043 IATITTDSPFTEAIA

-1062 KVNVTYIN
+1062 SVNENFIN

-1075 VSTSKDFTTDTTTSY
+1075 VSTSADFTTDTTTSY
-1090 DVKVAKGEQITKIT
+1090 DVNVAKGEQTTKIK
-1104 TPVANAYYKYVIDC
+1104 TPVANAYYRYVIDC
-1118 KQTNK
+1118 KK
-1123 KIGNGPI
+1123 ASSNGPI
-1130 QISKITFTTVAE
+1130 AISKITFTTVAE

>member
-1 MKYMLRL
+1 
-8 NWRENKFQ
+8 
-16 TMKKKNHLI
+16 MKKKNHLI

-96 TVTPDENYSVK
+96 TVTPNENYSVK

-178 YVVSSFKVNGADVA
+178 YVVSSFKVNDVDVA

-223 GTIEHGAVTAD
+223 GTMEHGAVTAD

-251 TGYDVSFFKV
+251 TGYEVNFFKV
-261 NGSDVDY
+261 NGISVKY
-268 ETKEDSTTGKT
+268 EAKEDPTTGKT

-294 TAEFKLGVYPIEWD
+294 TAEFKLAVYTIEWD
-308 TPTHGTIAVEGGKTQ
+308 TPAHGTIAVEGDKAS
-323 ATYGDEVKFIFTP
+323 ATYGEEVKFIFTP

-341 IKYLAINEEQVQAID
+341 IKYLTINEEQVQWASD

-369 VNVQF
+369 VTVQF

-394 NKVDDSQD
+394 NKADDTQD

-428 KAIEVPEDK
+428 KTIQVPEDK

-485 GDVTLGVTLP
+485 GDVTLGVALP

-510 TSTLNGMLRDANID
+510 TSTLNGMLRDANTD
-524 TETLKNKSVTLKN
+524 TATFGNKSVTLKN
-537 GNIVSN
+537 GSIISN

-557 AALTLDGVTV
+557 AAFTLDGVTV
-567 SNSSISK
+567 SNSSIST

-627 VTVTSDDFDNTAFL
+627 VTVTSDDFDNTGFL

-676 FVSTGKWLDAE
+676 FVSTGKWLDASE

-698 TAGSWGSGNEVVS
+698 TAGSWKTGNEVVS

-732 KDNKFTVAK
+732 KDNKFTVVK

-762 TAVEAYGYDHDED
+762 TAVETYGYDHDED
-775 KTTVVTENNVVKKT
+775 KTTVVTENNVVKSNIAEVVAKSE
-789 LKELNEMTTDDDAN
+789 KDDTK
-803 LYVTT
+803 LYYVTGVVKDIYDETHGNIHLLDKTT
-808 GLLTKIENAQYGNL
+808 GQSMI
-822 YLTDKATGEEL
+822 
-833 YVYGTYLDNNYSF
+833 VYGTYLTNEYSF
-846 DGTKFSFDKG
+846 DGSKFSFKQSDSTP
-856 AKVITSDYLGKEIT
+856 ITKEYIGKEIT
-870 VAGTFKNYNGTTKE
+870 VAGTLGFHGGAGQIVNGFVLDAKADKYNDDLT
-884 LVNAV
+884 V
-889 VIDSSAEKVAA
+889 S
-900 KVVTEYDAEKGT
+900 YDNSKGT
-912 VTVEEG
+912 VVLSKENPQ
-918 KLGDKLKVTATP
+918 LGDEVTITATP
-930 KEGYKVSSIKVNDQ
+930 KEGYRLSKVTLKTIDDVESDITSTLK
-944 ALTVAEDNTAEF
+944 F
-956 TAELNNKVV
+956 TAGLKDTIT
-965 VEFVSESAPVAKVY
+965 VEFVSDSTPVATVHE
-979 NVSFNKDNNKKIVN
+979 VVFNGENNNEPVGAYDKTWTNTTNGIKYVIVN
-993 GYENNWTNVSDDIT
+993 GNNYTNKWDYIKFGRKKVAS
-1007 YNVEN
+1007 
-1012 CNNNGTAEGQIGKT
+1012 IGNIHT
-1026 EWNYIRI
+1026 L
-1033 GSKNN
+1033 SPFAN
-1038 PSVGS
+1038 P
-1043 IATATPFVEAIA
+1043 IASST
-1055 ESAITID
+1055 ITID
-1062 KVNVTYIN
+1062 SITAAKVN
-1070 SIKLL
+1070 SIKFYI
-1075 VSTSKDFTTDTTTSY
+1075 STNEDFSNAEVHNLAIKTGVIETT
-1090 DVKVAKGEQITKIT
+1090 VT
-1104 TPVANAYYKYVIDC
+1104 TPVANAYYKYEFDC
-1118 KQTNK
+1118 QSGS
-1123 KIGNGPI
+1123 GNGFV
-1130 QISKITFTTVAE
+1130 QISKVTFTEKV

>member
-1 MKYMLRL
+1 
-8 NWRENKFQ
+8 
-16 TMKKKNHLI
+16 MKKKNHLI

-39 GTDSSTTQ
+39 GNDSSTTQ
-47 PGSNNPTTPTA
+47 PDSNNPTTPTA

-178 YVVSSFKVNGADVA
+178 YVVSSFKVNDADVA

-241 EDVTFKITSE
+241 EDVTFKITSD
-251 TGYDVSFFKV
+251 TGYDVSSFKV

-268 ETKEDSTTGKT
+268 VTKEDSTTGKT
-279 YGEAKVKMVSGGLTV
+279 YWEAKVKMVSGGLTV
-294 TAEFKLGVYPIEWD
+294 TAEFKLAVYSIEWD
-308 TPTHGTIAVEGGKTQ
+308 TPTHGTIAVEGGKTS

-341 IKYLAINEEQVQAID
+341 IKYLTINEEPVQWASD
-356 NTYTTIM
+356 NTFTTTM

-369 VNVQF
+369 VTVQF

-402 YLYGDTAVVTV
+402 YKYGDTAVVTV

-450 LNISATFTDVHTIS
+450 LNISATFTDAHTIS

-510 TSTLNGMLRDANID
+510 ISTLNGMLRDANTD
-524 TETLKNKSVTLKN
+524 TATFGNKSVTLKN
-537 GNIVSN
+537 GNIISN

-557 AALTLDGVTV
+557 AAFTLDGVTV
-567 SNSSISK
+567 SNSSIST

-648 VVVKN
+648 VVVKD

-676 FVSTGKWLDAE
+676 FVSTGKWLDASE

-698 TAGSWGSGNEVVS
+698 TAGSWKAGNEVVS

-732 KDNKFTVAK
+732 KNNKFTVAK

-789 LKELNEMTTDDDAN
+789 FKELNEMTTDDDAN

-808 GLLTKIENAQYGNL
+808 GVLTKIENAQYGNL

-846 DGTKFSFDKG
+846 DGTEFLFDKG
-856 AKVITSDYLGKEIT
+856 AEVITSDYLGKEIT
-870 VAGTFKNYNGTTKE
+870 VAGTFKNYNGTKE

-918 KLGDKLKVTATP
+918 KVGDKLTVTATP

-944 ALTVAEDNTAEF
+944 ALTVADDNTAEF

-965 VEFVSESAPVAKVY
+965 VEFVSESAPVVKVY
-979 NVSFNKDNNKKIVN
+979 TVSFVKDNCESSTDYVSNKAWKNTTDGLTYSIVN
-993 GYENNWTNVSDDIT
+993 
-1007 YNVEN
+1007 
-1012 CNNNGTAEGQIGKT
+1012 CANNNKGWDFIKA
-1026 EWNYIRI
+1026 
-1033 GSKNN
+1033 GSKKKD
-1038 PSVGS
+1038 S
-1043 IATATPFVEAIA
+1043 IATITTDSSFAEAID

-1062 KVNVTYIN
+1062 NVNNKFIN

-1075 VSTSKDFTTDTTTSY
+1075 VSTSKDFTPDTTTSY
-1090 DVKVAKGEQITKIT
+1090 DVNVAKGEQTTKIK
-1104 TPVANAYYKYVIDC
+1104 TPVANAYYRYVIDC
-1118 KQTNK
+1118 KQTTNNK
-1123 KIGNGPI
+1123 NGSI

>member
-47 PGSNNPTTPTA
+47 PGSTNPTTPTA

-96 TVTPDENYSVK
+96 TVTP
-107 SFKVNNDEKQ
+107 
-117 LNDSNQV
+117 
-124 VVKMVEGGLTVSAE
+124 
-138 FEINSAAVT
+138 
-147 ITQADHGSISA
+147 
-158 DKSTAKIGE
+158 
-167 NVTFTVAPEAN
+167 EAN

-204 AGGLNVTASFELG
+204 ASGLNVTASFELG

-223 GTIEHGAVTAD
+223 GTFEHGAVTAD

-261 NGSDVDY
+261 NGSAVDY
-268 ETKEDSTTGKT
+268 VTKEDSTTGKT

-294 TAEFKLGVYPIEWD
+294 TAEFKLGVYSIEWD

-336 ETGYE
+336 DTGYE
-341 IKYLAINEEQVQAID
+341 IKYLTINDEQVQASD
-356 NTYTTIM
+356 NTYTTTM

-369 VNVQF
+369 VTVQF
-374 GLENET
+374 GLENEI

-394 NKVDDSQD
+394 NKADDTQD
-402 YLYGDTAVVTV
+402 YLYGDTSVVTV
-413 TPNEGFMIETITVDG
+413 IPNEGFMIETITVDG

-464 EFTDSVINEI
+464 EFTDSIIDEI

-510 TSTLNGMLRDANID
+510 TSTLNGMLRDANTDIA
-524 TETLKNKSVTLKN
+524 TFGNKSVTLKN
-537 GNIVSN
+537 GSIISN

-557 AALTLDGVTV
+557 AAFTLDGVTV
-567 SNSSISK
+567 SNSSIST

-595 INIKGSSNLGAY
+595 INIKGSSKLGAY

-653 STFTADRQAVIART
+653 SIFTADRQAVIART

-676 FVSTGKWLDAE
+676 FVSTGKWLDSE

-698 TAGSWGSGNEVVS
+698 TAGSWNSGNEVVS

-719 RTSAYNTPVVATL
+719 STSAYNTPVVATL
-732 KDNKFTVAK
+732 KDNKFTVVK

-808 GLLTKIENAQYGNL
+808 GVLTKIKTPQFGSL

-833 YVYGTYLDNNYSF
+833 YVHGTYLDNNYSF
-846 DGTKFSFDKG
+846 DGTNFSFDKG
-856 AKVITSDYLGKEIT
+856 GAEVITSDYLGKEIT
-870 VAGTFKNYNGTTKE
+870 VAGTFKNFKGTKE

-889 VIDSSAEKVAA
+889 VIDSSVEKVAA

-918 KLGDKLKVTATP
+918 KLGDKLTVTATP
-930 KEGYKVSSIKVNDQ
+930 KAGYKVSSIKVNDQ

-979 NVSFNKDNNKKIVN
+979 TVSFIKANCGKGSTDYYQNKVWKNTTDGLTYSIVN
-993 GYENNWTNVSDDIT
+993 
-1007 YNVEN
+1007 
-1012 CNNNGTAEGQIGKT
+1012 CANNGSKD
-1026 EWNYIRI
+1026 WDYI
-1033 GSKNN
+1033 K
-1038 PSVGS
+1038 VGS
-1043 IATATPFVEAIA
+1043 NRQDSIGTITTDKPFAEDIA
-1055 ESAITID
+1055 ESTIAIDSVI
-1062 KVNVTYIN
+1062 NEYIN

-1075 VSTSKDFTTDTTTSY
+1075 VSTSADFTPETTTSY
-1090 DVKVAKGEQITKIT
+1090 DVTVAKGEQTTKIK
-1104 TPVANAYYKYVIDC
+1104 TPVPNAHYRYVIDC
-1118 KQTNK
+1118 KK
-1123 KIGNGPI
+1123 AKRNGPI
-1130 QISKITFTTVAE
+1130 SISKITFTTVAK

>member
-1 MKYMLRL
+1 
-8 NWRENKFQ
+8 
-16 TMKKKNHLI
+16 MKKKNHLI

-39 GTDSSTTQ
+39 GNDSSTTQ

-178 YVVSSFKVNGADVA
+178 YVVSSFKVNDADVA
-192 LDGNNQAVVVMV
+192 LDGNNKAVVVMV

-223 GTIEHGAVTAD
+223 GTFEHGAVTAD

-279 YGEAKVKMVSGGLTV
+279 YWEAKVKMVSGGLTV
-294 TAEFKLGVYPIEWD
+294 TAEFKLGVYSIDWD
-308 TPTHGTIAVEGGKTQ
+308 APSHGTIAVEGGKTQ
-323 ATYGDEVKFIFTP
+323 ATYGEDVKFIFTP

-341 IKYLAINEEQVQAID
+341 IKSLTINEEQVQWAND
-356 NTYTTIM
+356 NTYTTTM

-394 NKVDDSQD
+394 NKTDDSQN
-402 YLYGDTAVVTV
+402 YKYGNTAVVTV
-413 TPNEGFMIETITVDG
+413 TPNEGYMIETITVDG

-504 LDGHTI
+504 LNGHTI
-510 TSTLNGMLRDANID
+510 TSTLNGMLRDASTD
-524 TETLKNKSVTLKN
+524 TATFGNKSVTLKN
-537 GNIVSN
+537 GSIVSN

-557 AALTLDGVTV
+557 AAFTLDGVTV
-567 SNSSISK
+567 SNSSIST

-676 FVSTGKWLDAE
+676 FVSTGKWLNASE

-698 TAGSWGSGNEVVS
+698 TAGSWKAGNEVVS

-732 KDNKFTVAK
+732 KNNKFTVAK

-846 DGTKFSFDKG
+846 DGTNFSFDKG

-870 VAGTFKNYNGTTKE
+870 VAGTFKNYNGTKE
-884 LVNAV
+884 LVNTV

-918 KLGDKLKVTATP
+918 KVGDKLTVTATP

-979 NVSFNKDNNKKIVN
+979 TVSFVKANNEPVN
-993 GYENNWTNVSDDIT
+993 GYNFTWKNTSDNLKFTIANGNNFDGAWDYVRFGTKKVDSTGTIT
-1007 YNVEN
+1007 
-1012 CNNNGTAEGQIGKT
+1012 TD
-1026 EWNYIRI
+1026 
-1033 GSKNN
+1033 S
-1038 PSVGS
+1038 
-1043 IATATPFVEAIA
+1043 PFAEAIA

-1062 KVNVTYIN
+1062 KVTIASID
-1070 SIKLL
+1070 SIKLF
-1075 VSTSKDFTTDTTTSY
+1075 VSTSADFKTNTTSY
-1090 DVKVAKGEQITKIT
+1090 NVNVAEGKQITKIT
-1104 TPVANAYYKYVIDC
+1104 TPVANAYYKYEIKC
-1118 KQTNK
+1118 KK
-1123 KIGNGPI
+1123 ASKNGTI

>member
-1 MKYMLRL
+1 MLRL

-25 ALSVLIASLVGCNG
+25 ALSVLIASLVGCG
-39 GTDSSTTQ
+39 GNDSSTTQ

-117 LNDSNQV
+117 LNESNQV

-178 YVVSSFKVNGADVA
+178 YVVSSFKVNDADVA

-223 GTIEHGAVTAD
+223 GTMEHGAVTAD

-241 EDVTFKITSE
+241 EDVTFKITSD
-251 TGYDVSFFKV
+251 TGYDVNFFKV
-261 NGSDVDY
+261 NGSDVRY
-268 ETKEDSTTGKT
+268 EAKEDPTTGKT

-294 TAEFKLGVYPIEWD
+294 TAEFKLAVYTIEWD
-308 TPTHGTIAVEGGKTQ
+308 TPTHGTIAVEGDKTK
-323 ATYGDEVKFIFTP
+323 ATYGEEVKFIFTP

-341 IKYLAINEEQVQAID
+341 IKYLTINEEQVQWASD
-356 NTYTTIM
+356 NTYTTTM

-369 VNVQF
+369 VTVQF

-394 NKVDDSQD
+394 NKADDTQD

-428 KAIEVPEDK
+428 KTIQVPEDK

-485 GDVTLGVTLP
+485 GDVTLGVALP

-504 LDGHTI
+504 LGGHTI
-510 TSTLNGMLRDANID
+510 TSTLNGMLRDANTD
-524 TETLKNKSVTLKN
+524 TATFGNKSVTLKN
-537 GNIVSN
+537 GKIISN

-557 AALTLDGVTV
+557 AAFTLDGVTV
-567 SNSSISK
+567 SNSSIST

-627 VTVTSDDFDNTAFL
+627 VTVTSDDFDNTGFL

-676 FVSTGKWLDAE
+676 FVSTGKWLDASE

-698 TAGSWGSGNEVVS
+698 TAGSWKTGNEVVS

-775 KTTVVTENNVVKKT
+775 ETTVVTENNVVKKT

-870 VAGTFKNYNGTTKE
+870 VAGTFKNYNGTKE
-884 LVNAV
+884 LVNTV

-918 KLGDKLKVTATP
+918 KVGDKLTVTATP

-944 ALTVAEDNTAEF
+944 ALTVADDNTVEF

-979 NVSFNKDNNKKIVN
+979 TVSFVKANNEPVN
-993 GYENNWTNVSDDIT
+993 GYNFTWKNTSDNLKFTIANGNNFDGAWDYVRFGTKKGDSTGTIT
-1007 YNVEN
+1007 
-1012 CNNNGTAEGQIGKT
+1012 TD
-1026 EWNYIRI
+1026 
-1033 GSKNN
+1033 S
-1038 PSVGS
+1038 
-1043 IATATPFVEAIA
+1043 PFAEAIA

-1062 KVNVTYIN
+1062 KVTIASID
-1070 SIKLL
+1070 SIKLF
-1075 VSTSKDFTTDTTTSY
+1075 VSTSADFKTNTTSY
-1090 DVKVAKGEQITKIT
+1090 NVNVAEGKQITKIT
-1104 TPVANAYYKYVIDC
+1104 TPVANAYYKYEIKC
-1118 KQTNK
+1118 KK
-1123 KIGNGPI
+1123 ASENGII

>member
-1 MKYMLRL
+1 MLRL

-39 GTDSSTTQ
+39 GNDSSTTQ

-178 YVVSSFKVNGADVA
+178 YVVSSFKVNDADVA

-223 GTIEHGAVTAD
+223 GTMEHGAVTAD

-251 TGYDVSFFKV
+251 TGYEVNFFKV
-261 NGSDVDY
+261 NGISVKY
-268 ETKEDSTTGKT
+268 EAKEDPTTGKT

-294 TAEFKLGVYPIEWD
+294 TAEFKLAVYTIEWD
-308 TPTHGTIAVEGGKTQ
+308 TPAHGTIAVEGDKAS
-323 ATYGDEVKFIFTP
+323 ATYGEEVKFIFTP

-341 IKYLAINEEQVQAID
+341 IKYLTVNEEQVQWASD

-369 VNVQF
+369 VTVQF

-394 NKVDDSQD
+394 NKADDTQD

-428 KAIEVPEDK
+428 KTIQVPEDK

-485 GDVTLGVTLP
+485 GDVTLGVALP

-504 LDGHTI
+504 LGGHTI
-510 TSTLNGMLRDANID
+510 TSTLNGMLRDANTD
-524 TETLKNKSVTLKN
+524 TATFGNKSVTLKN
-537 GNIVSN
+537 GKIISN

-557 AALTLDGVTV
+557 AAFTLDGVTV
-567 SNSSISK
+567 SNSSIST

-627 VTVTSDDFDNTAFL
+627 VTVTSDDFDNTGFL

-653 STFTADRQAVIART
+653 SIFTADRQAVIART

-676 FVSTGKWLDAE
+676 FVSTGKWLDASE

-698 TAGSWGSGNEVVS
+698 TAGSWKTGNEVVS

-732 KDNKFTVAK
+732 KDNKFTVVK

-762 TAVEAYGYDHDED
+762 TAVETYGYDHDED

-808 GLLTKIENAQYGNL
+808 GVLTKIKNAQFGNL

-833 YVYGTYLDNNYSF
+833 YVFGTYLDNNYSF

-870 VAGTFKNYNGTTKE
+870 VAGTFKNFKGTKE
-884 LVNAV
+884 LVNTV

-900 KVVTEYDAEKGT
+900 KVVTEYDTEKGT

-918 KLGDKLKVTATP
+918 KVGDKLTVTATP
-930 KEGYKVSSIKVNDQ
+930 KEGYKVSFIKVNDQ
-944 ALTVAEDNTAEF
+944 ALTLAEDNTAEF

-979 NVSFNKDNNKKIVN
+979 TVSFVKANNEPVN
-993 GYENNWTNVSDDIT
+993 GYNFTWKNTSDNLKFTIANGNNFDRAWDYVRFGTKKGDSTGTIT
-1007 YNVEN
+1007 
-1012 CNNNGTAEGQIGKT
+1012 TD
-1026 EWNYIRI
+1026 
-1033 GSKNN
+1033 S
-1038 PSVGS
+1038 
-1043 IATATPFVEAIA
+1043 PFAEAIA

-1062 KVNVTYIN
+1062 KVTIASID
-1070 SIKLL
+1070 SIKLF
-1075 VSTSKDFTTDTTTSY
+1075 VSTSADFKTNTTSY
-1090 DVKVAKGEQITKIT
+1090 NVNVAEGKQITKIT
-1104 TPVANAYYKYVIDC
+1104 TPVANAYYKYEIKC
-1118 KQTNK
+1118 KK
-1123 KIGNGPI
+1123 ASKNGII

>member
-1 MKYMLRL
+1 
-8 NWRENKFQ
+8 
-16 TMKKKNHLI
+16 MKKKNHLI

-39 GTDSSTTQ
+39 GNDSSTTQ

-58 PSTQQ
+58 PSIQQ

-178 YVVSSFKVNGADVA
+178 YVVSSFKVNDADVA

-223 GTIEHGAVTAD
+223 GTMEHGAVTAD

-241 EDVTFKITSE
+241 EDVTFKITSD
-251 TGYDVSFFKV
+251 TGYDVNFFKV
-261 NGSDVDY
+261 NGSAVDY
-268 ETKEDSTTGKT
+268 VTKEDPTTGKT

-294 TAEFKLGVYPIEWD
+294 TAEFKLAVYTIEWD
-308 TPTHGTIAVEGGKTQ
+308 TPAHGTIAVEGDKKS
-323 ATYGDEVKFIFTP
+323 ATYGEEVKFIFTP

-341 IKYLAINEEQVQAID
+341 IKYLTINEEQVQWASD

-369 VNVQF
+369 VTVQF

-394 NKVDDSQD
+394 NKADDTQD

-437 KGGYSFEQLVEKD
+437 KGGYSFEQSVEKD

-464 EFTDSVINEI
+464 EFTDSVIDEI

-485 GDVTLGVTLP
+485 GDVTLGVALP

-510 TSTLNGMLRDANID
+510 TSTLDGMLSVAKTDAG
-524 TETLKNKSVTLKN
+524 NKSVTLKN
-537 GNIVSN
+537 GKIISN

-557 AALTLDGVTV
+557 AAFTLDGVTV
-567 SNSSISK
+567 SNSSIST

-627 VTVTSDDFDNTAFL
+627 VTVTSDDFDNTGFL

-676 FVSTGKWLDAE
+676 FVSTGKWLDASE

-698 TAGSWGSGNEVVS
+698 TAGSWKTGNEVVS

-732 KDNKFTVAK
+732 KDNKFTVVK

-762 TAVEAYGYDHDED
+762 TAVEAYGYDHDKDE
-775 KTTVVTENNVVKKT
+775 TTVVTENNVVKSNIAEVVAKSE
-789 LKELNEMTTDDDAN
+789 KDDTK
-803 LYVTT
+803 LYYVTGVVKDIYDETHGNIHLLDKTT
-808 GLLTKIENAQYGNL
+808 GQSMI
-822 YLTDKATGEEL
+822 
-833 YVYGTYLDNNYSF
+833 VYGTYLTNEYSF
-846 DGTKFSFDKG
+846 DGSKFSFKQSDSTP
-856 AKVITSDYLGKEIT
+856 ITKEYIGKEIT
-870 VAGTFKNYNGTTKE
+870 VAGTLGFHGGAGQIVNGFVLDAKADKYNDDLT
-884 LVNAV
+884 V
-889 VIDSSAEKVAA
+889 S
-900 KVVTEYDAEKGT
+900 YDNSKGT
-912 VTVEEG
+912 VVLSKENPQ
-918 KLGDKLKVTATP
+918 LGDEVTITATP
-930 KEGYKVSSIKVNDQ
+930 KEGYRLSKVTLKTIDDVESDITSTLK
-944 ALTVAEDNTAEF
+944 F
-956 TAELNNKVV
+956 TAGLKDTIT
-965 VEFVSESAPVAKVY
+965 VEFVSDSTPVATVHE
-979 NVSFNKDNNKKIVN
+979 VVFNGENNNEPVGAYDKTWTNTTNGIKYVIVN
-993 GYENNWTNVSDDIT
+993 G
-1007 YNVEN
+1007 
-1012 CNNNGTAEGQIGKT
+1012 NNNTNKWDYIKFGRKKVASIGNIHT
-1026 EWNYIRI
+1026 L
-1033 GSKNN
+1033 SPFAN
-1038 PSVGS
+1038 P
-1043 IATATPFVEAIA
+1043 IASST
-1055 ESAITID
+1055 ITID
-1062 KVNVTYIN
+1062 SITAAKVN
-1070 SIKLL
+1070 SIKFYI
-1075 VSTSKDFTTDTTTSY
+1075 STNEDFSNAEVHNLAIKTGVIETT
-1090 DVKVAKGEQITKIT
+1090 VT
-1104 TPVANAYYKYVIDC
+1104 TPVANAYYKYEFDC
-1118 KQTNK
+1118 QSGS
-1123 KIGNGPI
+1123 GNGFV
-1130 QISKITFTTVAE
+1130 QISKVTFTEKV

>member
-1 MKYMLRL
+1 
-8 NWRENKFQ
+8 
-16 TMKKKNHLI
+16 MKKKNHLI

-39 GTDSSTTQ
+39 GNGSSTTQ

-178 YVVSSFKVNGADVA
+178 YVVSSFKVNDADVA

-223 GTIEHGAVTAD
+223 GTMEHGAVTAD

-241 EDVTFKITSE
+241 EDVTFKITSD

-261 NGSDVDY
+261 NGSDVGY
-268 ETKEDSTTGKT
+268 VTKEDPTTGKT

-294 TAEFKLGVYPIEWD
+294 TAEFKLAVYSIEWD
-308 TPTHGTIAVEGGKTQ
+308 TPTHGTIAVEGDKKS
-323 ATYGDEVKFIFTP
+323 ATYGEEVKFIFTP

-341 IKYLAINEEQVQAID
+341 IKYLTINEEQVQWASD
-356 NTYTTIM
+356 NTYTTTM

-369 VNVQF
+369 VTVQF

-380 ITVNAGEHGTIEHK
+380 IKVNAGEHGTIEHK
-394 NKVDDSQD
+394 NKADDSQD

-413 TPNEGFMIETITVDG
+413 TPNEGYMIETITVDG

-464 EFTDSVINEI
+464 EFTDSVIAEI
-474 KNAQDIKVKLA
+474 KNAQDIKVKLV
-485 GDVTLGVTLP
+485 GDVTLGVALP

-510 TSTLNGMLRDANID
+510 TSTLNGMLRDASTD
-524 TETLKNKSVTLKN
+524 TATFGNKSVTLKN
-537 GNIVSN
+537 GSIVSN

-557 AALTLDGVTV
+557 AAFTLDGVTV
-567 SNSSISK
+567 SNSSIST

-627 VTVTSDDFDNTAFL
+627 VTVTSDDFDNTGFL

-676 FVSTGKWLDAE
+676 FVSTGKWLDASE

-698 TAGSWGSGNEVVS
+698 TAGSWETGNEVVS

-808 GLLTKIENAQYGNL
+808 GVLTEIKNAQFGNL

-833 YVYGTYLDNNYSF
+833 YVFGTYLDNNYSF

-870 VAGTFKNYNGTTKE
+870 VAGTFKNFKGTKE

-889 VIDSSAEKVAA
+889 VLDSSVEKVAA

-918 KLGDKLKVTATP
+918 KLGDKLTVTATP

-944 ALTVAEDNTAEF
+944 ALTVADDNTAEF
-956 TAELNNKVV
+956 TAELNNKVI

-979 NVSFNKDNNKKIVN
+979 NVLFNKDNNKDKVG
-993 GYENNWTNVSDDIT
+993 GYENEWTNVSDGIT
-1007 YNVEN
+1007 YNVKN
-1012 CNNNGTAEGQIGKT
+1012 CNNNNNG
-1026 EWNYIRI
+1026 WDFIRI
-1033 GSKNN
+1033 GSTKGA
-1038 PSVGS
+1038 SVGS
-1043 IATATPFVEAIA
+1043 IATASSFAEAIA

-1062 KVNVTYIN
+1062 KVNDAYIN

-1075 VSTSKDFTTDTTTSY
+1075 VSTSENFTTDTTASY
-1090 DVKVAKGEQITKIT
+1090 DVKVASGEQTTKIT

-1118 KQTNK
+1118 KK
-1123 KIGNGPI
+1123 ASKNGPI

>member
-223 GTIEHGAVTAD
+223 GTFEHGAVTAD

-241 EDVTFKITSE
+241 EDVTFKITSD

-261 NGSDVDY
+261 NGSNVDY
-268 ETKEDSTTGKT
+268 VTKEDSTTRKT

-294 TAEFKLGVYPIEWD
+294 TAEFKLGVYSIEWD
-308 TPTHGTIAVEGGKTQ
+308 PTTHGTIAVEGGKTQ
-323 ATYGDEVKFIFTP
+323 ATYGEEIKFVFTP

-341 IKYLAINEEQVQAID
+341 IKYLTVNEEQVQWASD
-356 NTYTTIM
+356 NTYTTTM

-369 VNVQF
+369 VTVQF

-394 NKVDDSQD
+394 NKADDTQD
-402 YLYGDTAVVTV
+402 YLYGDTSVVTV

-485 GDVTLGVTLP
+485 GDVTLGVVLP

-510 TSTLNGMLRDANID
+510 TSTLNGMLRDANTDIA
-524 TETLKNKSVTLKN
+524 TFGNKSVTLKN
-537 GNIVSN
+537 GSIISN

-557 AALTLDGVTV
+557 AAFTLDGVTV
-567 SNSSISK
+567 SNSSIST

-698 TAGSWGSGNEVVS
+698 AAGSWRSGNEVVS

-719 RTSAYNTPVVATL
+719 STSAYNTPVVATL

-741 GDKMSIHSD
+741 GDKVSIHSD

-775 KTTVVTENNVVKKT
+775 KTTVVTENNVVKSNIAEVVAK
-789 LKELNEMTTDDDAN
+789 NEKDDTK
-803 LYVTT
+803 LYYVTGVVKDIYDEAHGNIHLLNKTT
-808 GLLTKIENAQYGNL
+808 GQSMI
-822 YLTDKATGEEL
+822 
-833 YVYGTYLDNNYSF
+833 VYGTYLTNEYSF
-846 DGTKFSFDKG
+846 DGSKFSFKQSDSTP
-856 AKVITSDYLGKEIT
+856 ITKEYIGKEIT
-870 VAGTFKNYNGTTKE
+870 VAGTLGFHGGAGQIANGFVLDAKADKYNDDLT
-884 LVNAV
+884 V
-889 VIDSSAEKVAA
+889 S
-900 KVVTEYDAEKGT
+900 YDNSKGT
-912 VTVEEG
+912 VVLSKG
-918 KLGDKLKVTATP
+918 NPQLGDEVTITATP
-930 KEGYKVSSIKVNDQ
+930 KEGYRLSKVTLKTIDDVESDITSTLK
-944 ALTVAEDNTAEF
+944 F
-956 TAELNNKVV
+956 TAGLKDTIT
-965 VEFVSESAPVAKVY
+965 VEFVSDSTPVATVHE
-979 NVSFNKDNNKKIVN
+979 VVFNGEKNNEPVGAYDKTWTNTTNGIKYVIVN
-993 GYENNWTNVSDDIT
+993 G
-1007 YNVEN
+1007 
-1012 CNNNGTAEGQIGKT
+1012 NNNTNK
-1026 EWNYIRI
+1026 WDYIKFGR
-1033 GSKNN
+1033 KKVA
-1038 PSVGS
+1038 SVGKIYTQS
-1043 IATATPFVEAIA
+1043 PFANPIASST
-1055 ESAITID
+1055 ITID
-1062 KVNVTYIN
+1062 SITAAKVN
-1070 SIKLL
+1070 SIKFYI
-1075 VSTSKDFTTDTTTSY
+1075 STNEDFSNAEVHNLAIKTGVIETT
-1090 DVKVAKGEQITKIT
+1090 VT
-1104 TPVANAYYKYVIDC
+1104 TPVANAYYKYEFDC
-1118 KQTNK
+1118 QS
-1123 KIGNGPI
+1123 GSVNGFV
-1130 QISKITFTTVAE
+1130 QISKVTFTEKV

>member
-1 MKYMLRL
+1 
-8 NWRENKFQ
+8 
-16 TMKKKNHLI
+16 MKKKNHLI

-47 PGSNNPTTPTA
+47 PGSNYPTTPTA

-147 ITQADHGSISA
+147 ITQANHGSISA

-178 YVVSSFKVNGADVA
+178 YVVSSFKVNDADVA

-223 GTIEHGAVTAD
+223 GTIEHGSVTAD

-294 TAEFKLGVYPIEWD
+294 TAEFKLGVYSIEWD
-308 TPTHGTIAVEGGKTQ
+308 TPSHGTIAVEGGKTQ
-323 ATYGDEVKFIFTP
+323 ATYGEEVKFVFTP

-341 IKYLAINEEQVQAID
+341 IKYLTVNEEQVQWASD

-369 VNVQF
+369 VTVQF

-394 NKVDDSQD
+394 NKADDTQD

-413 TPNEGFMIETITVDG
+413 TPNEGFMIETIIVDG

-464 EFTDSVINEI
+464 EFTDSVIDEI

-510 TSTLNGMLRDANID
+510 TSTLNGMLRDANTDIA
-524 TETLKNKSVTLKN
+524 TFGNKSVTLKN
-537 GNIVSN
+537 GSIISN

-557 AALTLDGVTV
+557 AAFTLDGVTV
-567 SNSSISK
+567 SNSSIST

-698 TAGSWGSGNEVVS
+698 TAGSWKSGNEVVS

-719 RTSAYNTPVVATL
+719 STSAYNTPVVATL

-750 GTVATTVTMDAL
+750 GTVATKVTMDAL

-775 KTTVVTENNVVKKT
+775 KTTVVTENNVVKSNIAEVVAKSE
-789 LKELNEMTTDDDAN
+789 KDDTK
-803 LYVTT
+803 LYYVTGVVKDIYDETHGNIHLLDKTT
-808 GLLTKIENAQYGNL
+808 GQSMI
-822 YLTDKATGEEL
+822 
-833 YVYGTYLDNNYSF
+833 VYGTYLTNEYSF
-846 DGTKFSFDKG
+846 DGSKFSFKQSDSTP
-856 AKVITSDYLGKEIT
+856 ITKEYIGKEIT
-870 VAGTFKNYNGTTKE
+870 VAGTLGFHGGAGQIVNGFVLDAKADKYNDDLT
-884 LVNAV
+884 V
-889 VIDSSAEKVAA
+889 S
-900 KVVTEYDAEKGT
+900 YDNSKGT
-912 VTVEEG
+912 VVLSKENPQ
-918 KLGDKLKVTATP
+918 LGDEVTITATP
-930 KEGYKVSSIKVNDQ
+930 KEGYRLSKVTLKTIDDVESDITSTLK
-944 ALTVAEDNTAEF
+944 F
-956 TAELNNKVV
+956 TAGLKDTIT
-965 VEFVSESAPVAKVY
+965 VEFVSDSTPVATVHE
-979 NVSFNKDNNKKIVN
+979 VVFNGENNNEPVGAYDKTWTNTTNGIKYVIVN
-993 GYENNWTNVSDDIT
+993 G
-1007 YNVEN
+1007 
-1012 CNNNGTAEGQIGKT
+1012 NNNTNKWDYIKFGRKKVASIGNIHT
-1026 EWNYIRI
+1026 L
-1033 GSKNN
+1033 SPFAN
-1038 PSVGS
+1038 P
-1043 IATATPFVEAIA
+1043 IASST
-1055 ESAITID
+1055 ITID
-1062 KVNVTYIN
+1062 SITAAKVN
-1070 SIKLL
+1070 SIKFYI
-1075 VSTSKDFTTDTTTSY
+1075 STNEDFSNAEVHNLAIKTGVIETT
-1090 DVKVAKGEQITKIT
+1090 VT
-1104 TPVANAYYKYVIDC
+1104 TPVANAYYKYEFDC
-1118 KQTNK
+1118 QSGS
-1123 KIGNGPI
+1123 GNGFV
-1130 QISKITFTTVAE
+1130 QISKVTFTEKV

>member
-1 MKYMLRL
+1 
-8 NWRENKFQ
+8 
-16 TMKKKNHLI
+16 MKKKNHLI

-39 GTDSSTTQ
+39 GNDSSTTQ

-178 YVVSSFKVNGADVA
+178 YVVSSFKVNDADVA
-192 LDGNNQAVVVMV
+192 LDGNNKAVVVMV

-223 GTIEHGAVTAD
+223 GNFEHGAVTAD

-241 EDVTFKITSE
+241 EDVTFKITSD

-261 NGSDVDY
+261 NGNAVDY
-268 ETKEDSTTGKT
+268 VTKEDSTTGKT
-279 YGEAKVKMVSGGLTV
+279 YGEAKVKMVEGGLTV

-336 ETGYE
+336 DTGYE
-341 IKYLAINEEQVQAID
+341 IKYLAINDGQVQWASD
-356 NTYTTIM
+356 NTYTTTM

-369 VNVQF
+369 VTVQF

-394 NKVDDSQD
+394 NKADNSQV

-510 TSTLNGMLRDANID
+510 TSTLNGMLRDANTDIA
-524 TETLKNKSVTLKN
+524 TFGSKSVTLKN
-537 GNIVSN
+537 GSIVSN

-557 AALTLDGVTV
+557 AAFTLDGVTV
-567 SNSSISK
+567 SNSSIST

-627 VTVTSDDFDNTAFL
+627 VTVTSDDFDNTGFL

-676 FVSTGKWLDAE
+676 FVSTGKWLNASE

-698 TAGSWGSGNEVVS
+698 TAGSWKAGNEVVS

-775 KTTVVTENNVVKKT
+775 KTTVVTENNVVKSNIAEVVAKSE
-789 LKELNEMTTDDDAN
+789 KDDTK
-803 LYVTT
+803 LYYVTGVVKDIYDETHGNIHLLDKTT
-808 GLLTKIENAQYGNL
+808 GQSMI
-822 YLTDKATGEEL
+822 
-833 YVYGTYLDNNYSF
+833 VYGTYLTNEYSF
-846 DGTKFSFDKG
+846 DGSKFSFKQSDSTP
-856 AKVITSDYLGKEIT
+856 ITKEYIGKEIT
-870 VAGTFKNYNGTTKE
+870 VAGTLGFHGGAGQIANGFVLDAK
-884 LVNAV
+884 
-889 VIDSSAEKVAA
+889 AEKYNDDLTVS
-900 KVVTEYDAEKGT
+900 YDNNKGT
-912 VTVEEG
+912 VVLSKENPQ
-918 KLGDKLKVTATP
+918 LGDEVTITATP
-930 KEGYKVSSIKVNDQ
+930 KEGYRLSKVTLKTIDDVESDITSTLK
-944 ALTVAEDNTAEF
+944 F
-956 TAELNNKVV
+956 TAGLKDTIT
-965 VEFVSESAPVAKVY
+965 VEFVSDSTPVATVHE
-979 NVSFNKDNNKKIVN
+979 VVFNGENNNEPVGAYDKTWTNTTNGIKYVIVN
-993 GYENNWTNVSDDIT
+993 G
-1007 YNVEN
+1007 
-1012 CNNNGTAEGQIGKT
+1012 NNNTNKWDYIKFGRKKVASIGNIHT
-1026 EWNYIRI
+1026 L
-1033 GSKNN
+1033 S
-1038 PSVGS
+1038 
-1043 IATATPFVEAIA
+1043 PFVNPIA
-1055 ESAITID
+1055 SSTITID
-1062 KVNVTYIN
+1062 SITAAKVN
-1070 SIKLL
+1070 SIKFYI
-1075 VSTSKDFTTDTTTSY
+1075 STNEDFSNAEVHNLAIKTGVIETT
-1090 DVKVAKGEQITKIT
+1090 VT
-1104 TPVANAYYKYVIDC
+1104 TPVANAFYKYEFDC
-1118 KQTNK
+1118 QSGS
-1123 KIGNGPI
+1123 GNGFV
-1130 QISKITFTTVAE
+1130 QISKVTFTEKV

>member
-1 MKYMLRL
+1 
-8 NWRENKFQ
+8 
-16 TMKKKNHLI
+16 MKKKNHLI

-39 GTDSSTTQ
+39 GNDSSTTQ

-63 PEKKTG
+63 PVKKTG

-178 YVVSSFKVNGADVA
+178 YVVSSFKVNDADVA

-223 GTIEHGAVTAD
+223 GTFEHGAVTAD
-234 KMTAKIG
+234 KMTAKIS
-241 EDVTFKITSE
+241 EDVTFKITSD

-261 NGSDVDY
+261 NGSAVDY
-268 ETKEDSTTGKT
+268 VTKEDSTTGKT

-341 IKYLAINEEQVQAID
+341 IKYLAINEEQVQQWASD
-356 NTYTTIM
+356 NTYTTTM

-369 VNVQF
+369 VTVQF

-394 NKVDDSQD
+394 NKVDDSQN
-402 YLYGDTAVVTV
+402 YFYGDTAVVTV

-485 GDVTLGVTLP
+485 GDVTLGVALP

-510 TSTLNGMLRDANID
+510 TSTLNGMLRDANTD
-524 TETLKNKSVTLKN
+524 TTTFGNKSVTLKN

-567 SNSSISK
+567 SNSSIST

-676 FVSTGKWLDAE
+676 FVSTGKWLDVE

-698 TAGSWGSGNEVVS
+698 TAGSWKTGNEVVS

-732 KDNKFTVAK
+732 KDNKFTVVK

-762 TAVEAYGYDHDED
+762 TAVETYGYDHDED
-775 KTTVVTENNVVKKT
+775 KTTVVTENNVVKSNIAEVVAKSA
-789 LKELNEMTTDDDAN
+789 KDDTK
-803 LYVTT
+803 LYYVTGVVKDIYDEAHGNIHLLDKTT
-808 GLLTKIENAQYGNL
+808 GQSMI
-822 YLTDKATGEEL
+822 
-833 YVYGTYLDNNYSF
+833 VYGTYLTNEYSF
-846 DGTKFSFDKG
+846 DGTKFSFQQSDSTP
-856 AKVITSDYLGKEIT
+856 ITKEYIGKEIT
-870 VAGTFKNYNGTTKE
+870 VAGTLGLYGGAGQIANGFVLDAKADKYNDDLT
-884 LVNAV
+884 V
-889 VIDSSAEKVAA
+889 S
-900 KVVTEYDAEKGT
+900 YDNNKGT
-912 VTVEEG
+912 VVLSKENPQ
-918 KLGDKLKVTATP
+918 LGDEVTITATP
-930 KEGYKVSSIKVNDQ
+930 KEGYRLSKVTLKTIDDVESDITSTLK
-944 ALTVAEDNTAEF
+944 F
-956 TAELNNKVV
+956 TAGLKDTIT
-965 VEFVSESAPVAKVY
+965 VEFVSDSAPVATVHE
-979 NVSFNKDNNKKIVN
+979 VVFNSKNNSKGN
-993 GYENNWTNVSDDIT
+993 SSYTDSWTNTTDGVT
-1007 YNVEN
+1007 YNISN
-1012 CNNNGTAEGQIGKT
+1012 ANNNNNGWSYIKTGKNCTITTAAPFANAISST
-1026 EWNYIRI
+1026 TI
-1033 GSKNN
+1033 
-1038 PSVGS
+1038 S
-1043 IATATPFVEAIA
+1043 ID
-1055 ESAITID
+1055 AITV
-1062 KVNVTYIN
+1062 KNVT
-1070 SIKLL
+1070 SIKLY
-1075 VSTSKDFTTDTTTSY
+1075 VSTDSTFTKDVQTFEIEKKKGDIQTT
-1090 DVKVAKGEQITKIT
+1090 ITNPI
-1104 TPVANAYYKYVIDC
+1104 ANAYYKYELKSTSTKSITIT
-1118 KQTNK
+1118 KL
-1123 KIGNGPI
+1123 
-1130 QISKITFTTVAE
+1130 TFTEAVE

>member
-8 NWRENKFQ
+8 NLRENKFQ

-39 GTDSSTTQ
+39 GNDSSTTQ

-63 PEKKTG
+63 PVKKTG

-178 YVVSSFKVNGADVA
+178 YVVSSFKVNDADVA

-223 GTIEHGAVTAD
+223 GTFEHGAVTAD

-241 EDVTFKITSE
+241 EDVTFKITSD

-261 NGSDVDY
+261 NGSAVDY
-268 ETKEDSTTGKT
+268 VTKEDSTTGKT

-294 TAEFKLGVYPIEWD
+294 TAEFKLGVYSIEWD
-308 TPTHGTIAVEGGKTQ
+308 TPSHGTIAVEGGKTQ
-323 ATYGDEVKFIFTP
+323 ATYGDDVKFIFTP

-341 IKYLAINEEQVQAID
+341 IKYLTINDEQVQASD
-356 NTYTTIM
+356 NTYTTTM

-369 VNVQF
+369 VTVQF

-394 NKVDDSQD
+394 NKVDDTQD

-464 EFTDSVINEI
+464 EFTDSVIAEI

-485 GDVTLGVTLP
+485 GDVTLGVALP

-510 TSTLNGMLRDANID
+510 TSTLNGMLRDANTD
-524 TETLKNKSVTLKN
+524 TATFGNKSVTLKN
-537 GNIVSN
+537 GSIVSN

-567 SNSSISK
+567 SNSSIST

-627 VTVTSDDFDNTAFL
+627 VIVTSDDFDNTAFL

-676 FVSTGKWLDAE
+676 FVSTGRWLDASE

-698 TAGSWGSGNEVVS
+698 TAGSWSSGNEVVS

-719 RTSAYNTPVVATL
+719 RTTAYNTPVVATL

-808 GLLTKIENAQYGNL
+808 GVLTEIKTPKYGNL

-833 YVYGTYLDNNYSF
+833 YVFGTYLNNNYSF

-870 VAGTFKNYNGTTKE
+870 IAGTFKNFKGTKE

-918 KLGDKLKVTATP
+918 KLGDKLTVTATP

-979 NVSFNKDNNKKIVN
+979 NVLFNKDNNKDKVS
-993 GYENNWTNVSDDIT
+993 GYENKWTNESDGTT
-1007 YNVEN
+1007 YNLVN
-1012 CNNNGTAEGQIGKT
+1012 CNNNGTGGGQTGKNP
-1026 EWNYIRI
+1026 WNYIKI

-1038 PSVGS
+1038 ASVGS
-1043 IATATPFVEAIA
+1043 ITTASAFAEAIA

-1062 KVNVTYIN
+1062 KVTIASIN

-1075 VSTSKDFTTDTTTSY
+1075 VSTSADFTTDTTTSY
-1090 DVKVAKGEQITKIT
+1090 DVNVAKGEQTTKIK
-1104 TPVANAYYKYVIDC
+1104 TPVANAYYRYVIDC
-1118 KQTNK
+1118 KK
-1123 KIGNGPI
+1123 ASSNGPI

>member
-1 MKYMLRL
+1 
-8 NWRENKFQ
+8 
-16 TMKKKNHLI
+16 MKKKNHLI

-63 PEKKTG
+63 PDKKTG

-124 VVKMVEGGLTVSAE
+124 VVKMVEDGLTVSAE
-138 FEINSAAVT
+138 FEINSAVVT

-178 YVVSSFKVNGADVA
+178 YVVSSFKVNDADVA

-223 GTIEHGAVTAD
+223 GTMEHGSVTAD

-241 EDVTFKITSE
+241 EDVTFKITSD
-251 TGYDVSFFKV
+251 TGYDVNFFKV
-261 NGSDVDY
+261 NGISVKY
-268 ETKEDSTTGKT
+268 EAKEDPTTGKT

-294 TAEFKLGVYPIEWD
+294 TAEFKLAVYTIEWD
-308 TPTHGTIAVEGGKTQ
+308 TPAHGTIAVEGDKKS
-323 ATYGDEVKFIFTP
+323 ATYGEEVKFIFTP

-341 IKYLAINEEQVQAID
+341 IKYLTINEEQVQWASD

-369 VNVQF
+369 VTVQF

-394 NKVDDSQD
+394 NKADDTQD

-428 KAIEVPEDK
+428 KTIQVPEDK

-464 EFTDSVINEI
+464 EFTDSVIDEI

-485 GDVTLGVTLP
+485 GDVTLGVALP

-510 TSTLNGMLRDANID
+510 TSTLNGMLRDANTD
-524 TETLKNKSVTLKN
+524 TATFGTKSVALKN
-537 GNIVSN
+537 GKIVSN

-557 AALTLDGVTV
+557 AAFTLDGVTV
-567 SNSSISK
+567 SNSSIST

-627 VTVTSDDFDNTAFL
+627 VTVTSDDFDNTGFL

-676 FVSTGKWLDAE
+676 FVSTGKWLDASE

-698 TAGSWGSGNEVVS
+698 TAGSWKTGNEVVS

-732 KDNKFTVAK
+732 KDNKFTVVK

-762 TAVEAYGYDHDED
+762 TAVETYGYDHDED

-870 VAGTFKNYNGTTKE
+870 VAGTFKNYNGTKE
-884 LVNAV
+884 LVNTV

-918 KLGDKLKVTATP
+918 KVGDKLTVTATP
-930 KEGYKVSSIKVNDQ
+930 KEGYKVSFIKVNDQ
-944 ALTVAEDNTAEF
+944 ALTLAEDNTAEF

-979 NVSFNKDNNKKIVN
+979 NVLFNKDNNKDKVG
-993 GYENNWTNVSDDIT
+993 GYENEWTNVSDGIT
-1007 YNVEN
+1007 YNVKN
-1012 CNNNGTAEGQIGKT
+1012 CNNNNNG
-1026 EWNYIRI
+1026 WDFIRI
-1033 GSKNN
+1033 GSKKNA
-1038 PSVGS
+1038 SVGS
-1043 IATATPFVEAIA
+1043 IATASPFVEAIA
-1055 ESAITID
+1055 ESTIKID
-1062 KVNVTYIN
+1062 AVTSTSIN

-1075 VSTSKDFTTDTTTSY
+1075 VSTSKDFTTGTATY
-1090 DVKVAKGEQITKIT
+1090 NVNVAKGEQTTKIT
-1104 TPVANAYYKYVIDC
+1104 TPVANAYYRYVIDC
-1118 KQTNK
+1118 KK
-1123 KIGNGPI
+1123 ASKNGPI

>member
-1 MKYMLRL
+1 MLRL

-223 GTIEHGAVTAD
+223 GTFEHGAVTAD

-241 EDVTFKITSE
+241 EDVTFKITSD

-261 NGSDVDY
+261 NGSNVDY
-268 ETKEDSTTGKT
+268 VTKEDSTTGKT

-294 TAEFKLGVYPIEWD
+294 TAEFKLGVYSIEWD
-308 TPTHGTIAVEGGKTQ
+308 APAHGTIAVEGGKTS
-323 ATYGDEVKFIFTP
+323 APYGEDVKFIFTP

-341 IKYLAINEEQVQAID
+341 IKYLTVNEEQVQWASD
-356 NTYTTIM
+356 NTYTTTM

-369 VNVQF
+369 VTVQF

-394 NKVDDSQD
+394 NKADDTQD
-402 YLYGDTAVVTV
+402 YLYGDTSVVTV

-485 GDVTLGVTLP
+485 GDVTLGVALP

-510 TSTLNGMLRDANID
+510 TSTLNGMLRDANTDIA
-524 TETLKNKSVTLKN
+524 TFGNKSVTLKN
-537 GNIVSN
+537 GSIISN

-557 AALTLDGVTV
+557 AAFTLDGVTV

-574 VNPITGIYCSS
+574 DNPITGIYCSS

-698 TAGSWGSGNEVVS
+698 TAGSWKSGNEVVS

-750 GTVATTVTMDAL
+750 GTVATKVTMDAL

-775 KTTVVTENNVVKKT
+775 ETTVVTENNMVKSNIAEVVAKSVKDDTKLYYVTGVVKDIYDETHGNIHLLDK
-789 LKELNEMTTDDDAN
+789 
-803 LYVTT
+803 TT
-808 GLLTKIENAQYGNL
+808 GQSMI
-822 YLTDKATGEEL
+822 
-833 YVYGTYLDNNYSF
+833 VYGTYLTNEYSF
-846 DGTKFSFDKG
+846 DGSKFSFKQSDSTP
-856 AKVITSDYLGKEIT
+856 ITKEYIGKEIT
-870 VAGTFKNYNGTTKE
+870 VAGTLGFHGGAGQIVNGFVLDAKADKYNDDLT
-884 LVNAV
+884 V
-889 VIDSSAEKVAA
+889 S
-900 KVVTEYDAEKGT
+900 YDNSKGT
-912 VTVEEG
+912 VVLSKENPQ
-918 KLGDKLKVTATP
+918 LGDEVTITATP
-930 KEGYKVSSIKVNDQ
+930 KEGYRLSKVTLKTIDDVESDITSTLK
-944 ALTVAEDNTAEF
+944 F
-956 TAELNNKVV
+956 TAGLKDTIT
-965 VEFVSESAPVAKVY
+965 VEFVSDSTPVATVHE
-979 NVSFNKDNNKKIVN
+979 VVFNGENNNEPVGAYDKTWTNTTNGIKYVIVN
-993 GYENNWTNVSDDIT
+993 G
-1007 YNVEN
+1007 
-1012 CNNNGTAEGQIGKT
+1012 NNNTNKWDYIKFGREKVASIGNIHT
-1026 EWNYIRI
+1026 L
-1033 GSKNN
+1033 S
-1038 PSVGS
+1038 
-1043 IATATPFVEAIA
+1043 PFVNPIA
-1055 ESAITID
+1055 SSTITID
-1062 KVNVTYIN
+1062 SITAAKVN
-1070 SIKLL
+1070 SIKFYI
-1075 VSTSKDFTTDTTTSY
+1075 STNEDFSNAEVHNLAIKTGVIETT
-1090 DVKVAKGEQITKIT
+1090 VT
-1104 TPVANAYYKYVIDC
+1104 TPVANAFYKYEFDC
-1118 KQTNK
+1118 QSGS
-1123 KIGNGPI
+1123 GNGFV
-1130 QISKITFTTVAE
+1130 QISKVTFTEKV

>member
-1 MKYMLRL
+1 
-8 NWRENKFQ
+8 
-16 TMKKKNHLI
+16 MKKKNHLI

-39 GTDSSTTQ
+39 GNDSSTTQ

-178 YVVSSFKVNGADVA
+178 YVVSSFKVNDADVA

-241 EDVTFKITSE
+241 EDVTFKITSD

-268 ETKEDSTTGKT
+268 VTKEDSTTGKT
-279 YGEAKVKMVSGGLTV
+279 YWEAKVKMVSGGLTV
-294 TAEFKLGVYPIEWD
+294 TAEFKLGVYSIEWD
-308 TPTHGTIAVEGGKTQ
+308 PTTHGTIAVEGGKTS
-323 ATYGDEVKFIFTP
+323 ATYGEDVKFIFTP

-341 IKYLAINEEQVQAID
+341 IKYLTINEEPVQWASD
-356 NTYTTIM
+356 NTYTTTM

-369 VNVQF
+369 VTVQF

-394 NKVDDSQD
+394 NKLDDSQD
-402 YLYGDTAVVTV
+402 YKYGDTAVVTV

-510 TSTLNGMLRDANID
+510 TSTLNGMLRDANTDIA
-524 TETLKNKSVTLKN
+524 TFGNKSVTLKN
-537 GNIVSN
+537 GSIISN

-557 AALTLDGVTV
+557 AAFTLDGVTV
-567 SNSSISK
+567 SNSSIST

-676 FVSTGKWLDAE
+676 FVSTGKWLDAFE

-698 TAGSWGSGNEVVS
+698 TAGSWKAGNEVVS

-732 KDNKFTVAK
+732 KDNKFTVTK

-808 GLLTKIENAQYGNL
+808 GVLTEIKNAQYGNL

-846 DGTKFSFDKG
+846 DGTEFLFDKG

-870 VAGTFKNYNGTTKE
+870 IAGTFKNYNGTKE

-918 KLGDKLKVTATP
+918 KVGDKLTVTATP

-979 NVSFNKDNNKKIVN
+979 TVSFVKANNEAVNGYNFTWKNTSDNLKFTIVN
-993 GYENNWTNVSDDIT
+993 GNNFDGAWDYVRFGTKKGDSTGTIT
-1007 YNVEN
+1007 
-1012 CNNNGTAEGQIGKT
+1012 TD
-1026 EWNYIRI
+1026 
-1033 GSKNN
+1033 S
-1038 PSVGS
+1038 
-1043 IATATPFVEAIA
+1043 PFAEAIA

-1062 KVNVTYIN
+1062 KVTIASID

-1075 VSTSKDFTTDTTTSY
+1075 VSTSADFKTNTTSY
-1090 DVKVAKGEQITKIT
+1090 NVNVAEGEQITKIK
-1104 TPVANAYYKYVIDC
+1104 TPVANAFYKYVIDC
-1118 KQTNK
+1118 KK
-1123 KIGNGPI
+1123 ASKNGPI

>member
-1 MKYMLRL
+1 
-8 NWRENKFQ
+8 
-16 TMKKKNHLI
+16 MKKKNHLI

-124 VVKMVEGGLTVSAE
+124 VVKMVEGGLTVFAE

-192 LDGNNQAVVVMV
+192 LDGNNKAVVVMV

-223 GTIEHGAVTAD
+223 GTFEHGAVTAD

-241 EDVTFKITSE
+241 EDVTFKITSD

-261 NGSDVDY
+261 NGSAVDY
-268 ETKEDSTTGKT
+268 VTKEDSTTGKT

-294 TAEFKLGVYPIEWD
+294 TAEFKLGVYSIEWD
-308 TPTHGTIAVEGGKTQ
+308 APTHGTIAVEGDKTS
-323 ATYGDEVKFIFTP
+323 ATYGEEVKFVFTP

-341 IKYLAINEEQVQAID
+341 IKYLTINEEPVQWASD
-356 NTYTTIM
+356 NTFTTTM
-363 GEYGLF
+363 SEYGLF
-369 VNVQF
+369 VTVQF

-504 LDGHTI
+504 LNGHTI
-510 TSTLNGMLRDANID
+510 TSTLNGMLRDASTDIAAFG
-524 TETLKNKSVTLKN
+524 NKSVTLKN
-537 GNIVSN
+537 GSIISN

-557 AALTLDGVTV
+557 AAFTLDGVTV
-567 SNSSISK
+567 SNSSIST

-687 ANVTTNTKYKT
+687 AHVTTNTKYKT
-698 TAGSWGSGNEVVS
+698 TAGSWKSGNEVVS

-719 RTSAYNTPVVATL
+719 RTSVYNTPVVATL

-789 LKELNEMTTDDDAN
+789 LKELNEMTTDDEAN

-808 GLLTKIENAQYGNL
+808 GVLTEIKNAQFGNL

-833 YVYGTYLDNNYSF
+833 YVFGTYLDNNYSF
-846 DGTKFSFDKG
+846 DGTNFSFDKG
-856 AKVITSDYLGKEIT
+856 GAEVITSDYLGKEIT
-870 VAGTFKNYNGTTKE
+870 VAGTFKNFKGTKE

-918 KLGDKLKVTATP
+918 KLGDKLMVTATP

-979 NVSFNKDNNKKIVN
+979 TVSFVKDNCQSSTDYVSNKAWTNTTDGLTYSIVN
-993 GYENNWTNVSDDIT
+993 
-1007 YNVEN
+1007 
-1012 CNNNGTAEGQIGKT
+1012 CANNNKGWDFIKA
-1026 EWNYIRI
+1026 
-1033 GSKNN
+1033 GSKKKD
-1038 PSVGS
+1038 S
-1043 IATATPFVEAIA
+1043 IGTITTDSPFAEAIA

-1090 DVKVAKGEQITKIT
+1090 NVNIAEGEQTTKIK
-1104 TPVANAYYKYVIDC
+1104 TPVANAYYRYVIDC
-1118 KQTNK
+1118 KK
-1123 KIGNGPI
+1123 ASSNGPI

>member
-1 MKYMLRL
+1 
-8 NWRENKFQ
+8 
-16 TMKKKNHLI
+16 MKKKNHLI

-69 TVTIGAVEHGSVTA
+69 TVTIGAVEHGSVTT

-147 ITQADHGSISA
+147 ITQANHGSISA

-178 YVVSSFKVNGADVA
+178 YVVSSFKVNDADVA

-223 GTIEHGAVTAD
+223 GAVEHGAVTAD

-241 EDVTFKITSE
+241 EDVTFKITSD
-251 TGYDVSFFKV
+251 TGYDVSSFKV

-268 ETKEDSTTGKT
+268 VTKEDSTTGKT
-279 YGEAKVKMVSGGLTV
+279 YWEAKVKMVSGGLTV
-294 TAEFKLGVYPIEWD
+294 TAEFKLAVYSIEWD
-308 TPTHGTIAVEGGKTQ
+308 TPTHGTIAVEGGKTS

-341 IKYLAINEEQVQAID
+341 IKYLTINEEPVQWAND
-356 NTYTTIM
+356 NTYTTTM

-394 NKVDDSQD
+394 NKADDTQD
-402 YLYGDTAVVTV
+402 YKYGDTAVVTV

-510 TSTLNGMLRDANID
+510 TSTLNGMLRDASTD
-524 TETLKNKSVTLKN
+524 TKTLGNKSVTLKN
-537 GNIVSN
+537 GSIISN

-557 AALTLDGVTV
+557 AAFTLDGVTV
-567 SNSSISK
+567 SNSSIST

-627 VTVTSDDFDNTAFL
+627 VTVTSDDFDNTGFL

-676 FVSTGKWLDAE
+676 FVSTGKWLNASE

-698 TAGSWGSGNEVVS
+698 TAGSWKAGNEVVS

-775 KTTVVTENNVVKKT
+775 KTTVVTENNVVKSNIAEVVAKSA
-789 LKELNEMTTDDDAN
+789 KDDTK
-803 LYVTT
+803 LYYVTGVVKDIYDEAHGNIHLLDKTT
-808 GLLTKIENAQYGNL
+808 GQSMI
-822 YLTDKATGEEL
+822 
-833 YVYGTYLDNNYSF
+833 VYGTYLTNEYSF
-846 DGTKFSFDKG
+846 DGTKFSFQQSDSTP
-856 AKVITSDYLGKEIT
+856 ITKEYIGKEIT
-870 VAGTFKNYNGTTKE
+870 VAGTLGLYGGAGQIANGFVLDAKADKYNDDLT
-884 LVNAV
+884 V
-889 VIDSSAEKVAA
+889 S
-900 KVVTEYDAEKGT
+900 YDNNKGT
-912 VTVEEG
+912 VVLSKENPQ
-918 KLGDKLKVTATP
+918 LGDEVTVTATP
-930 KEGYKVSSIKVNDQ
+930 KEGYRLSKVTLKTIDDVESDITSTLK
-944 ALTVAEDNTAEF
+944 F
-956 TAELNNKVV
+956 TAGLKDTIT
-965 VEFVSESAPVAKVY
+965 VEFVSDSAPVATVHE
-979 NVSFNKDNNKKIVN
+979 VVFNSKNNSKGN
-993 GYENNWTNVSDDIT
+993 SSYTDSWTNTTDGVT
-1007 YNVEN
+1007 YNISN
-1012 CNNNGTAEGQIGKT
+1012 ANNNNNGWSYIKTGKNCTITTAAPFANAISST
-1026 EWNYIRI
+1026 TI
-1033 GSKNN
+1033 
-1038 PSVGS
+1038 S
-1043 IATATPFVEAIA
+1043 ID
-1055 ESAITID
+1055 AITV
-1062 KVNVTYIN
+1062 KNVT
-1070 SIKLL
+1070 SIKLY
-1075 VSTSKDFTTDTTTSY
+1075 VSTDSTFTKDVQTFEIEKKKGDIQTT
-1090 DVKVAKGEQITKIT
+1090 ITNPI
-1104 TPVANAYYKYVIDC
+1104 ANAYYKYELKSTSTKSITIT
-1118 KQTNK
+1118 KL
-1123 KIGNGPI
+1123 
-1130 QISKITFTTVAE
+1130 TFTEAVE

>member
-1 MKYMLRL
+1 
-8 NWRENKFQ
+8 
-16 TMKKKNHLI
+16 MKKKNHLI

-39 GTDSSTTQ
+39 GNDSSTTQ

-167 NVTFTVAPEAN
+167 EVTFTVAPEAN
-178 YVVSSFKVNGADVA
+178 YVVSSFKVNDADVA

-241 EDVTFKITSE
+241 EDVTFKITSD
-251 TGYDVSFFKV
+251 TGYDVSSFKV
-261 NGSDVDY
+261 NGSDADY
-268 ETKEDSTTGKT
+268 VTKEDSTTGKT
-279 YGEAKVKMVSGGLTV
+279 YWEAKVKMVSGGLTV
-294 TAEFKLGVYPIEWD
+294 TAEFKLAVYSIEWD
-308 TPTHGTIAVEGGKTQ
+308 TPTHGTIAVEGGKTS

-341 IKYLAINEEQVQAID
+341 IKYLTINEEPVQWASD
-356 NTYTTIM
+356 NTFTTTM

-369 VNVQF
+369 VTVQF

-394 NKVDDSQD
+394 NKADDSQD
-402 YLYGDTAVVTV
+402 YKYGDTAVVTV

-437 KGGYSFEQLVEKD
+437 KGGYSFEQSVEKD

-510 TSTLNGMLRDANID
+510 TSTLNGMLRDANTD
-524 TETLKNKSVTLKN
+524 TKTFGNKSVTLKN
-537 GNIVSN
+537 GSIVSN

-557 AALTLDGVTV
+557 AAFTLDGVTV
-567 SNSSISK
+567 SNSSIST

-676 FVSTGKWLDAE
+676 FVSTGKWLDASE

-698 TAGSWGSGNEVVS
+698 TAGSWKAGNEVVS

-719 RTSAYNTPVVATL
+719 TTSAYNTPVVATL

-789 LKELNEMTTDDDAN
+789 FKELNEMTTDDDAN

-808 GLLTKIENAQYGNL
+808 GVLTKIENAQYGNL

-846 DGTKFSFDKG
+846 DGTEFLFDKG

-870 VAGTFKNYNGTTKE
+870 IAGTFKNYNGTKE

-900 KVVTEYDAEKGT
+900 KVVTEYDTEKGT

-918 KLGDKLKVTATP
+918 KVGDKLTVTATP

-944 ALTVAEDNTAEF
+944 ALTVADDNTAEF

-965 VEFVSESAPVAKVY
+965 VEFVSDSAPVAKVY
-979 NVSFNKDNNKKIVN
+979 TVSFVKDNCESSTDYVSNKAWKNTTDGLTYSIVN
-993 GYENNWTNVSDDIT
+993 
-1007 YNVEN
+1007 
-1012 CNNNGTAEGQIGKT
+1012 CANNNKGWDFIKA
-1026 EWNYIRI
+1026 
-1033 GSKNN
+1033 GSKKKD
-1038 PSVGS
+1038 S
-1043 IATATPFVEAIA
+1043 IATITTDSPFTEAIA

-1062 KVNVTYIN
+1062 SVNNKFIN

-1075 VSTSKDFTTDTTTSY
+1075 VSTSKDFTPDTTSSY
-1090 DVKVAKGEQITKIT
+1090 DVNVAKDKQTTKIK
-1104 TPVANAYYKYVIDC
+1104 TPVANAYYRYVIDC
-1118 KQTNK
+1118 KK
-1123 KIGNGPI
+1123 ASSNGPI
-1130 QISKITFTTVAE
+1130 AISKITFTTVAE

>member
-1 MKYMLRL
+1 MKYMLKL

-147 ITQADHGSISA
+147 ITQANHGSISA

-178 YVVSSFKVNGADVA
+178 YVVSSFKVNDADVA

-223 GTIEHGAVTAD
+223 GTIEHGSVTAD

-279 YGEAKVKMVSGGLTV
+279 YWEAKVKMVSGGLTV
-294 TAEFKLGVYPIEWD
+294 TAEFKLGVYSIDWD
-308 TPTHGTIAVEGGKTQ
+308 APSHGTIAVEGGKTQ
-323 ATYGDEVKFIFTP
+323 ATYGEDVKFIFTP

-341 IKYLAINEEQVQAID
+341 IKSLTINEEQVQWAND
-356 NTYTTIM
+356 NTYTTTM

-394 NKVDDSQD
+394 NKADDSQN
-402 YLYGDTAVVTV
+402 YKYGDTAVVTV

-510 TSTLNGMLRDANID
+510 TSTLNGMLRDASTD
-524 TETLKNKSVTLKN
+524 TATFGNKSVTLKN
-537 GNIVSN
+537 GSIVSN

-557 AALTLDGVTV
+557 AAFTLDGVTV
-567 SNSSISK
+567 SNSSIST

-698 TAGSWGSGNEVVS
+698 TAGSWRSGNEVVS

-808 GLLTKIENAQYGNL
+808 GVLTEIKNTQFGNL

-833 YVYGTYLDNNYSF
+833 YVFGTYLDNTYSF
-846 DGTKFSFDKG
+846 DGTQFSFDQKG
-856 AKVITSDYLGKEIT
+856 AEVITSDYLGKEIT
-870 VAGTFKNYNGTTKE
+870 VAGTFKNFKGTKE

-900 KVVTEYDAEKGT
+900 KVVTEYDAEKGI

-918 KLGDKLKVTATP
+918 KLGDKLTVTATP

-944 ALTVAEDNTAEF
+944 ALTVADDNTAEF

-979 NVSFNKDNNKKIVN
+979 TVSFVKANNEAVNDYVSTWKNTSDNLKFTIAN
-993 GYENNWTNVSDDIT
+993 GNN
-1007 YNVEN
+1007 YK
-1012 CNNNGTAEGQIGKT
+1012 GTWDYVKF
-1026 EWNYIRI
+1026 
-1033 GSKNN
+1033 GSKKVA
-1038 PSVGS
+1038 SKGTITTDS
-1043 IATATPFVEAIA
+1043 PFVEAIA
-1055 ESAITID
+1055 ESTITID
-1062 KVNVTYIN
+1062 KVNDASIN

-1075 VSTSKDFTTDTTTSY
+1075 VSTSDKFTDDTTTSY
-1090 DVKVAKGEQITKIT
+1090 DVKVAEGKQTTKIK
-1104 TPVANAYYKYVIDC
+1104 TPVANAYYRYVIDC
-1118 KQTNK
+1118 KK
-1123 KIGNGPI
+1123 ASNGSI
-1130 QISKITFTTVAE
+1130 AISKITFTTVAE